1 MNKVFMS
8 KWSHAL
14 GAWIACSE
22 ITHRAGKIGAIV
34 TLAAVAVPVHA
45 LDCTPDANGSYLV
58 GNVSPSCNNVPATT
72 SPTTLAPAAGFYVL
86 TRSRLTEALTIGDT
100 DVTVAATGGFA
111 GIGNQYATGNAG
123 ASINA
128 SNVKF
133 NIRANGNVNGLGS
146 HSAVNLNAKNV
157 DLAINNAYTAGSNS
171 SGGVASYGI
180 LAGSTV
186 DSGEGSTYNGRYTTV
201 TLDNLKVNQTA
212 TGGKTNPILN
222 NGIRAIQGANQN
234 SGNGSAGQVI
244 INNQLDMTLTGNR
257 SIGIY
262 VSGNSSNLGDPL
274 QPGTNG
280 SLTPKVVLNGD
291 SNIAI
296 SKGTDSSTFVWDSHG
311 IKLGKVRYAG
321 EGSGI
326 LESHGALSIDTTKA
340 LQGGGIKMMRNSL
353 LNAGYDTSSSTIKT
367 NGYALE
373 IGGHDDGAR
382 SNGQFEQAA
391 SKGATATF
399 RNAVFTTNGT
409 SKDPL
414 ITGAVARNDL
424 IFVDQGQVD
433 TQLSFSGDQTNLTS
447 NPAGYILN
455 VSGNYQ
461 APNYAYYAYAY
472 DSTGADLGYKAFQ
485 GSSVTFNATD
495 AGSMTGLVT
504 KGSVKTAEGQ
514 VADTTKQP
522 TLNLNLQNGFTWN
535 LAERN
540 TGDTRTSTF
549 DVLSMANGAKLNAFN
564 NTGSAAAFV
573 MRGDVNSTTSTVSMQ
588 DGKPGDVLTIT
599 SALDGTRGNYAGSNG
614 MLNLDTVLAN
624 DSSMTDKL
632 TVTANT
638 SGSTVIDVLNAGGA
652 GAMTGA
658 GIKVVQ
664 VDGNSASTDFTLK
677 NGAVYA
683 QAPGAQK
690 FEYRLYQGLNG
701 GIPSWFT
708 NLASIDP
715 NDWYL
720 RSTCVDGST
729 TTGGSSS
736 GTDALGC
743 RTPDTILVQ
752 DSAVVGK
759 VEGAGG
765 ADTISILGSASVTG
779 DVLGGGSGIDM
790 SAAEDSGDTI
800 TINTTGSIGGNV
812 DGGLGDDVIS
822 VQAGTV
828 KGSVIGGEGND
839 TLTVTGTATVAGII
853 DGGNGNDTME
863 WSGSSSL
870 GGVQGGAGS
879 DTLTVSSTQY
889 NGSQMLDGGDDTSVA
904 DGQIDTLNLNGVTAT
919 TNGSTIIN
927 WEVIKLNQ
935 GTKLTLDGTLTTGSG
950 TDAAGNPMGLAI
962 DSSSTLATGS
972 TATVTGDV
980 ANAGTIDLHT
990 HNTNPVNS
998 LTINGNYTG
1007 NNGTVLMDTALGNDT
1022 SATDSIHVTGNTS
1035 GTTNLSIFNA
1045 GGTGAITTS
1054 GIQVIRVDGTSADGS
1069 FLLLHNTPVSI
1080 NGFDYYLYKGLP
1092 DGTSNN
1098 WYLRSICSNG
1108 SSTTGGSSTGTDAL
1122 GCAPNDTII
1131 VQDSASVNRI
1141 EGAGGA
1147 DTISVL
1153 GNASVVG
1160 DVLGGGQG
1168 KDNSAATDMG
1178 DTITINTTGS
1188 IGGNVDGGLG
1198 DDVISVQ
1205 AGTVKGSVI
1214 GGEGNDT
1221 LTVTGTA
1228 TVAGIIDGGN
1238 GNDTMEWSGSS
1249 SLGGVQGGAGS
1260 DTLTVSSTQY
1270 NGSQMLDGGDDTSV
1284 ADGQIDTLNL
1294 NGVTATTNGSTI
1306 INWEVIKLNQGTK
1319 LTLDGT
1325 LTTGSGTDA
1334 AGNPMGLAIDSSS
1347 TLATGSTA
1355 TVTGDVANAGTID
1368 LHTHNTN
1375 PVNSLTINGN
1385 YTGKSGSKLL
1395 VDSTWN
1401 NANSLTTD
1409 SLAINGS
1416 ASGSTTV
1423 SVPGGIFGDVT
1434 QAEQAKV
1441 SDKPVVTVSNPH
1453 AETVFTGSA
1462 PTSNAGEAQLLKVG
1476 NNYHWT
1482 LLAKARPTDP
1492 TPTIPIYDEPTSAY
1506 VQMPLVNKEMG
1517 FAQMGK
1523 LHERVGEQQTWA
1535 WDDCGTRCKQY
1546 QDFKDKDQKK
1556 YPVWG
1561 RINGEYLKM
1570 QGDNRFAFKSKTGFV
1585 QFGTDLDKTVNA
1597 QDESRRHNGVM
1608 LTYGWGSTDFFDKN
1622 RAQNGVVVNDKYTG
1636 KADTSMLSLGGYST
1650 WYAKNGTY
1658 LDLVGNLSWLHNKY
1672 RSRDGLSASQNG
1684 YGLGLS
1690 AEVGRPWRIGE
1701 SQWQIEPQA
1710 QLSYQ
1715 RIHLNSFNDG
1725 VRNVSGQS
1733 MDGLR
1738 GRIGARLAWNAQGD
1752 ELRTK
1757 SFYLTANLLHDF
1769 KGSNASAT
1777 MGRETVQE
1785 SYGRTWG
1792 EVGLGAQTALSKA
1805 TYLYGDVRYQRSLD
1819 GNKGA
1824 LGGAQRE
1831 GYHGRIGVRHT
1842 W

>member
-100 DVTVAATGGFA
+100 DVTVAATGGFT

-146 HSAVNLNAKNV
+146 HSAVNLTAKNV
-157 DLAINNAYTAGSNS
+157 DLAINNAYTGGNS

-180 LAGSTV
+180 LTGSTV

-296 SKGTDSSTFVWDSHG
+296 SKGSDSSTFVWDSHG

-461 APNYAYYAYAY
+461 APNYVYYAYAY

-564 NTGSAAAFV
+564 NTGSATFV

-1007 NNGTVLMDTALGNDT
+1007 
-1022 SATDSIHVTGNTS
+1022 
-1035 GTTNLSIFNA
+1035 
-1045 GGTGAITTS
+1045 
-1054 GIQVIRVDGTSADGS
+1054 
-1069 FLLLHNTPVSI
+1069 
-1080 NGFDYYLYKGLP
+1080 
-1092 DGTSNN
+1092 
-1098 WYLRSICSNG
+1098 
-1108 SSTTGGSSTGTDAL
+1108 
-1122 GCAPNDTII
+1122 
-1131 VQDSASVNRI
+1131 
-1141 EGAGGA
+1141 
-1147 DTISVL
+1147 
-1153 GNASVVG
+1153 
-1160 DVLGGGQG
+1160 
-1168 KDNSAATDMG
+1168 
-1178 DTITINTTGS
+1178 
-1188 IGGNVDGGLG
+1188 
-1198 DDVISVQ
+1198 
-1205 AGTVKGSVI
+1205 
-1214 GGEGNDT
+1214 
-1221 LTVTGTA
+1221 
-1228 TVAGIIDGGN
+1228 
-1238 GNDTMEWSGSS
+1238 
-1249 SLGGVQGGAGS
+1249 
-1260 DTLTVSSTQY
+1260 
-1270 NGSQMLDGGDDTSV
+1270 
-1284 ADGQIDTLNL
+1284 
-1294 NGVTATTNGSTI
+1294 
-1306 INWEVIKLNQGTK
+1306 
-1319 LTLDGT
+1319 
-1325 LTTGSGTDA
+1325 
-1334 AGNPMGLAIDSSS
+1334 
-1347 TLATGSTA
+1347 
-1355 TVTGDVANAGTID
+1355 
-1368 LHTHNTN
+1368 
-1375 PVNSLTINGN
+1375 
-1385 YTGKSGSKLL
+1385 KSGSKLL

-1492 TPTIPIYDEPTSAY
+1492 TPTIPIYDEPVPAY
-1506 VQMPLVNKEMG
+1506 VQTPLVNKEMG

-1523 LHERVGEQQTWA
+1523 LHERVSEQQTWA
-1535 WDDCGTRCKQY
+1535 WDDCGTRCEQY
-1546 QDFKDKDQKK
+1546 QQFKDKDQKK

-1561 RINGEYLKM
+1561 RLNGEYLKL
-1570 QGDNRFAFKSKTGFV
+1570 QGDNRFALRSKSGFV
-1585 QFGTDLDKTVNA
+1585 QFGVDIDNQVNL
-1597 QDESRRHNGVM
+1597 QDGSRRHNGAM
-1608 LTYGWGSTDFFDKN
+1608 LTYGWGSTDYFD
-1622 RAQNGVVVNDKYTG
+1622 RDRVQNGVVVSDKYTG
-1636 KADTSMLSLGGYST
+1636 KAETDMLSLGGYST
-1650 WYAKNGTY
+1650 WYARNGTY

-1672 RSRDGLSASQNG
+1672 RSRDGIKASQNG

-1725 VRNVSGQS
+1725 VRNVGGQS

>member
-133 NIRANGNVNGLGS
+133 NIQANGNVNGLGS
-146 HSAVNLNAKNV
+146 HSAVNLTAKNV
-157 DLAINNAYTAGSNS
+157 DLAINNAYTGGNS

-180 LAGSTV
+180 LTGSTV

-353 LNAGYDTSSSTIKT
+353 LNAGYDTSSTTIKT

-564 NTGSAAAFV
+564 NTGSAAFV

-720 RSTCVDGST
+720 RSPCVDGST

-839 TLTVTGTATVAGII
+839 TLTVTGTATVAGI
-853 DGGNGNDTME
+853 M
-863 WSGSSSL
+863 
-870 GGVQGGAGS
+870 
-879 DTLTVSSTQY
+879 
-889 NGSQMLDGGDDTSVA
+889 
-904 DGQIDTLNLNGVTAT
+904 
-919 TNGSTIIN
+919 
-927 WEVIKLNQ
+927 
-935 GTKLTLDGTLTTGSG
+935 
-950 TDAAGNPMGLAI
+950 
-962 DSSSTLATGS
+962 
-972 TATVTGDV
+972 
-980 ANAGTIDLHT
+980 
-990 HNTNPVNS
+990 
-998 LTINGNYTG
+998 
-1007 NNGTVLMDTALGNDT
+1007 
-1022 SATDSIHVTGNTS
+1022 
-1035 GTTNLSIFNA
+1035 
-1045 GGTGAITTS
+1045 
-1054 GIQVIRVDGTSADGS
+1054 
-1069 FLLLHNTPVSI
+1069 
-1080 NGFDYYLYKGLP
+1080 
-1092 DGTSNN
+1092 
-1098 WYLRSICSNG
+1098 
-1108 SSTTGGSSTGTDAL
+1108 
-1122 GCAPNDTII
+1122 
-1131 VQDSASVNRI
+1131 
-1141 EGAGGA
+1141 
-1147 DTISVL
+1147 
-1153 GNASVVG
+1153 
-1160 DVLGGGQG
+1160 
-1168 KDNSAATDMG
+1168 
-1178 DTITINTTGS
+1178 
-1188 IGGNVDGGLG
+1188 
-1198 DDVISVQ
+1198 
-1205 AGTVKGSVI
+1205 
-1214 GGEGNDT
+1214 
-1221 LTVTGTA
+1221 
-1228 TVAGIIDGGN
+1228 DGGN

>member
-1 MNKVFMS
+1 MNKIFMS

-100 DVTVAATGGFA
+100 DVTVAATGGFT

-146 HSAVNLNAKNV
+146 HSAVNLTAKNV

-180 LAGSTV
+180 LTGSTV

-222 NGIRAIQGANQN
+222 NGIRAIQGAYQN

-353 LNAGYDTSSSTIKT
+353 LNAGYDTSSTTIKT

-391 SKGATATF
+391 SKGAAATF

-564 NTGSAAAFV
+564 NTGSAAFV

-632 TVTANT
+632 TVTGNT

-839 TLTVTGTATVAGII
+839 TLTVTGTATVAGI
-853 DGGNGNDTME
+853 M
-863 WSGSSSL
+863 
-870 GGVQGGAGS
+870 
-879 DTLTVSSTQY
+879 
-889 NGSQMLDGGDDTSVA
+889 
-904 DGQIDTLNLNGVTAT
+904 
-919 TNGSTIIN
+919 
-927 WEVIKLNQ
+927 
-935 GTKLTLDGTLTTGSG
+935 
-950 TDAAGNPMGLAI
+950 
-962 DSSSTLATGS
+962 
-972 TATVTGDV
+972 
-980 ANAGTIDLHT
+980 
-990 HNTNPVNS
+990 
-998 LTINGNYTG
+998 
-1007 NNGTVLMDTALGNDT
+1007 
-1022 SATDSIHVTGNTS
+1022 
-1035 GTTNLSIFNA
+1035 
-1045 GGTGAITTS
+1045 
-1054 GIQVIRVDGTSADGS
+1054 
-1069 FLLLHNTPVSI
+1069 
-1080 NGFDYYLYKGLP
+1080 
-1092 DGTSNN
+1092 
-1098 WYLRSICSNG
+1098 
-1108 SSTTGGSSTGTDAL
+1108 
-1122 GCAPNDTII
+1122 
-1131 VQDSASVNRI
+1131 
-1141 EGAGGA
+1141 
-1147 DTISVL
+1147 
-1153 GNASVVG
+1153 
-1160 DVLGGGQG
+1160 
-1168 KDNSAATDMG
+1168 
-1178 DTITINTTGS
+1178 
-1188 IGGNVDGGLG
+1188 
-1198 DDVISVQ
+1198 
-1205 AGTVKGSVI
+1205 
-1214 GGEGNDT
+1214 
-1221 LTVTGTA
+1221 
-1228 TVAGIIDGGN
+1228 DGGN

-1476 NNYHWT
+1476 NNYHWM

>member
-180 LAGSTV
+180 LTGSTI

-296 SKGTDSSTFVWDSHG
+296 SKGSDSSTFVWDSHG

-461 APNYAYYAYAY
+461 APNYVYYAYAY

-564 NTGSAAAFV
+564 NTGSATFV

-1007 NNGTVLMDTALGNDT
+1007 
-1022 SATDSIHVTGNTS
+1022 
-1035 GTTNLSIFNA
+1035 
-1045 GGTGAITTS
+1045 
-1054 GIQVIRVDGTSADGS
+1054 
-1069 FLLLHNTPVSI
+1069 
-1080 NGFDYYLYKGLP
+1080 
-1092 DGTSNN
+1092 
-1098 WYLRSICSNG
+1098 
-1108 SSTTGGSSTGTDAL
+1108 
-1122 GCAPNDTII
+1122 
-1131 VQDSASVNRI
+1131 
-1141 EGAGGA
+1141 
-1147 DTISVL
+1147 
-1153 GNASVVG
+1153 
-1160 DVLGGGQG
+1160 
-1168 KDNSAATDMG
+1168 
-1178 DTITINTTGS
+1178 
-1188 IGGNVDGGLG
+1188 
-1198 DDVISVQ
+1198 
-1205 AGTVKGSVI
+1205 
-1214 GGEGNDT
+1214 
-1221 LTVTGTA
+1221 
-1228 TVAGIIDGGN
+1228 
-1238 GNDTMEWSGSS
+1238 
-1249 SLGGVQGGAGS
+1249 
-1260 DTLTVSSTQY
+1260 
-1270 NGSQMLDGGDDTSV
+1270 
-1284 ADGQIDTLNL
+1284 
-1294 NGVTATTNGSTI
+1294 
-1306 INWEVIKLNQGTK
+1306 
-1319 LTLDGT
+1319 
-1325 LTTGSGTDA
+1325 
-1334 AGNPMGLAIDSSS
+1334 
-1347 TLATGSTA
+1347 
-1355 TVTGDVANAGTID
+1355 
-1368 LHTHNTN
+1368 
-1375 PVNSLTINGN
+1375 
-1385 YTGKSGSKLL
+1385 KSGSKLL

-1492 TPTIPIYDEPTSAY
+1492 TPTIPIYDEPVPAY
-1506 VQMPLVNKEMG
+1506 VQTPLVNKEMG

-1523 LHERVGEQQTWA
+1523 LHERVSEQQTWA
-1535 WDDCGTRCKQY
+1535 WDDCGTRCEQY
-1546 QDFKDKDQKK
+1546 QQFKDKDQKK

-1561 RINGEYLKM
+1561 RLNGEYLKL
-1570 QGDNRFAFKSKTGFV
+1570 QGDNRFALRSKSGFV
-1585 QFGTDLDKTVNA
+1585 QFGVDIDNQVNL
-1597 QDESRRHNGVM
+1597 QDGSRRHNGAM
-1608 LTYGWGSTDFFDKN
+1608 LTYGWGSTDYFD
-1622 RAQNGVVVNDKYTG
+1622 RDRVQNGVVVSDKYTG
-1636 KADTSMLSLGGYST
+1636 KAETDMLSLGGYST
-1650 WYAKNGTY
+1650 WYARNGTY

-1672 RSRDGLSASQNG
+1672 RSRDGIKASQNG

-1725 VRNVSGQS
+1725 VRNVGGQS

>member
-1 MNKVFMS
+1 MNKIFMS

-133 NIRANGNVNGLGS
+133 NIQANGNVNGLGS
-146 HSAVNLNAKNV
+146 HSAVNLTAKNV
-157 DLAINNAYTAGSNS
+157 DLAINNAYTGGNS

-180 LAGSTV
+180 LTGSTV

-353 LNAGYDTSSSTIKT
+353 LNAGYDTSSTTIKT

-472 DSTGADLGYKAFQ
+472 DSTGTDLGYKAFQ

-504 KGSVKTAEGQ
+504 KGSVKTAEKQ

-564 NTGSAAAFV
+564 NTGSAAFV

-839 TLTVTGTATVAGII
+839 TLTVTGTATVAGI
-853 DGGNGNDTME
+853 M
-863 WSGSSSL
+863 
-870 GGVQGGAGS
+870 
-879 DTLTVSSTQY
+879 
-889 NGSQMLDGGDDTSVA
+889 
-904 DGQIDTLNLNGVTAT
+904 
-919 TNGSTIIN
+919 
-927 WEVIKLNQ
+927 
-935 GTKLTLDGTLTTGSG
+935 
-950 TDAAGNPMGLAI
+950 
-962 DSSSTLATGS
+962 
-972 TATVTGDV
+972 
-980 ANAGTIDLHT
+980 
-990 HNTNPVNS
+990 
-998 LTINGNYTG
+998 
-1007 NNGTVLMDTALGNDT
+1007 
-1022 SATDSIHVTGNTS
+1022 
-1035 GTTNLSIFNA
+1035 
-1045 GGTGAITTS
+1045 
-1054 GIQVIRVDGTSADGS
+1054 
-1069 FLLLHNTPVSI
+1069 
-1080 NGFDYYLYKGLP
+1080 
-1092 DGTSNN
+1092 
-1098 WYLRSICSNG
+1098 
-1108 SSTTGGSSTGTDAL
+1108 
-1122 GCAPNDTII
+1122 
-1131 VQDSASVNRI
+1131 
-1141 EGAGGA
+1141 
-1147 DTISVL
+1147 
-1153 GNASVVG
+1153 
-1160 DVLGGGQG
+1160 
-1168 KDNSAATDMG
+1168 
-1178 DTITINTTGS
+1178 
-1188 IGGNVDGGLG
+1188 
-1198 DDVISVQ
+1198 
-1205 AGTVKGSVI
+1205 
-1214 GGEGNDT
+1214 
-1221 LTVTGTA
+1221 
-1228 TVAGIIDGGN
+1228 DGGN

-1476 NNYHWT
+1476 NNYHWM

>member
-1 MNKVFMS
+1 
-8 KWSHAL
+8 
-14 GAWIACSE
+14 
-22 ITHRAGKIGAIV
+22 
-34 TLAAVAVPVHA
+34 
-45 LDCTPDANGSYLV
+45 
-58 GNVSPSCNNVPATT
+58 
-72 SPTTLAPAAGFYVL
+72 
-86 TRSRLTEALTIGDT
+86 LTEALTIGDT

-133 NIRANGNVNGLGS
+133 NIQANGNVNGLGS
-146 HSAVNLNAKNV
+146 HSAVNLTAKNV
-157 DLAINNAYTAGSNS
+157 DLAINNAYTGGNS

-180 LAGSTV
+180 LTGSTV

-353 LNAGYDTSSSTIKT
+353 LNAGYDTSSTTIKT

-414 ITGAVARNDL
+414 ITDAVARNDL

-564 NTGSAAAFV
+564 NTGSATFV

-1007 NNGTVLMDTALGNDT
+1007 
-1022 SATDSIHVTGNTS
+1022 
-1035 GTTNLSIFNA
+1035 
-1045 GGTGAITTS
+1045 
-1054 GIQVIRVDGTSADGS
+1054 
-1069 FLLLHNTPVSI
+1069 
-1080 NGFDYYLYKGLP
+1080 
-1092 DGTSNN
+1092 
-1098 WYLRSICSNG
+1098 
-1108 SSTTGGSSTGTDAL
+1108 
-1122 GCAPNDTII
+1122 
-1131 VQDSASVNRI
+1131 
-1141 EGAGGA
+1141 
-1147 DTISVL
+1147 
-1153 GNASVVG
+1153 
-1160 DVLGGGQG
+1160 
-1168 KDNSAATDMG
+1168 
-1178 DTITINTTGS
+1178 
-1188 IGGNVDGGLG
+1188 
-1198 DDVISVQ
+1198 
-1205 AGTVKGSVI
+1205 
-1214 GGEGNDT
+1214 
-1221 LTVTGTA
+1221 
-1228 TVAGIIDGGN
+1228 
-1238 GNDTMEWSGSS
+1238 
-1249 SLGGVQGGAGS
+1249 
-1260 DTLTVSSTQY
+1260 
-1270 NGSQMLDGGDDTSV
+1270 
-1284 ADGQIDTLNL
+1284 
-1294 NGVTATTNGSTI
+1294 
-1306 INWEVIKLNQGTK
+1306 
-1319 LTLDGT
+1319 
-1325 LTTGSGTDA
+1325 
-1334 AGNPMGLAIDSSS
+1334 
-1347 TLATGSTA
+1347 
-1355 TVTGDVANAGTID
+1355 
-1368 LHTHNTN
+1368 
-1375 PVNSLTINGN
+1375 
-1385 YTGKSGSKLL
+1385 KSGSKLL

-1492 TPTIPIYDEPTSAY
+1492 TPTIPIYDEPVPAY
-1506 VQMPLVNKEMG
+1506 VQTPLVNKEMG

-1523 LHERVGEQQTWA
+1523 LHERVSEQQTWA
-1535 WDDCGTRCKQY
+1535 WDDCGTRCEQY
-1546 QDFKDKDQKK
+1546 QQFKDKDQKK

-1561 RINGEYLKM
+1561 RLNGEYLKL
-1570 QGDNRFAFKSKTGFV
+1570 QGDNRFALRSKSGFV
-1585 QFGTDLDKTVNA
+1585 QFGVDIDNQVNL
-1597 QDESRRHNGVM
+1597 QDGSRRHNGAM
-1608 LTYGWGSTDFFDKN
+1608 LTYGWGSTDYFD
-1622 RAQNGVVVNDKYTG
+1622 RDRVQNGVVVSDKYTG
-1636 KADTSMLSLGGYST
+1636 KAETDMLSLGGYST
-1650 WYAKNGTY
+1650 WYARNGTY

-1672 RSRDGLSASQNG
+1672 RSRDGIKASQNG

-1725 VRNVSGQS
+1725 VRNVGGQS

>member
-100 DVTVAATGGFA
+100 DVTVAATGGFT

-133 NIRANGNVNGLGS
+133 NIQANGNVNGLGS
-146 HSAVNLNAKNV
+146 HSAVNLTAKNV
-157 DLAINNAYTAGSNS
+157 DLAINNAYTGGNS

-180 LAGSTV
+180 LTGSTV

-353 LNAGYDTSSSTIKT
+353 LNAGYDTSSTTIKT

-564 NTGSAAAFV
+564 NTGSAAFV

-839 TLTVTGTATVAGII
+839 TLTVTGTATVAGI
-853 DGGNGNDTME
+853 M
-863 WSGSSSL
+863 
-870 GGVQGGAGS
+870 
-879 DTLTVSSTQY
+879 
-889 NGSQMLDGGDDTSVA
+889 
-904 DGQIDTLNLNGVTAT
+904 
-919 TNGSTIIN
+919 
-927 WEVIKLNQ
+927 
-935 GTKLTLDGTLTTGSG
+935 
-950 TDAAGNPMGLAI
+950 
-962 DSSSTLATGS
+962 
-972 TATVTGDV
+972 
-980 ANAGTIDLHT
+980 
-990 HNTNPVNS
+990 
-998 LTINGNYTG
+998 
-1007 NNGTVLMDTALGNDT
+1007 
-1022 SATDSIHVTGNTS
+1022 
-1035 GTTNLSIFNA
+1035 
-1045 GGTGAITTS
+1045 
-1054 GIQVIRVDGTSADGS
+1054 
-1069 FLLLHNTPVSI
+1069 
-1080 NGFDYYLYKGLP
+1080 
-1092 DGTSNN
+1092 
-1098 WYLRSICSNG
+1098 
-1108 SSTTGGSSTGTDAL
+1108 
-1122 GCAPNDTII
+1122 
-1131 VQDSASVNRI
+1131 
-1141 EGAGGA
+1141 
-1147 DTISVL
+1147 
-1153 GNASVVG
+1153 
-1160 DVLGGGQG
+1160 
-1168 KDNSAATDMG
+1168 
-1178 DTITINTTGS
+1178 
-1188 IGGNVDGGLG
+1188 
-1198 DDVISVQ
+1198 
-1205 AGTVKGSVI
+1205 
-1214 GGEGNDT
+1214 
-1221 LTVTGTA
+1221 
-1228 TVAGIIDGGN
+1228 DGGN

-1476 NNYHWT
+1476 NNYHWM

>member
-86 TRSRLTEALTIGDT
+86 TRSRLHEALTIGDT

-146 HSAVNLNAKNV
+146 HSAVNLTAKNV
-157 DLAINNAYTAGSNS
+157 DLAINNAYTGGNS

-180 LAGSTV
+180 LTGSTV

-296 SKGTDSSTFVWDSHG
+296 SKGSDSSTFVWDSHG

-353 LNAGYDTSSSTIKT
+353 LNAGYDTSSTTIKT

-472 DSTGADLGYKAFQ
+472 DSTTGADLGYKAFQ

-514 VADTTKQP
+514 VADTTKQS

-564 NTGSAAAFV
+564 NTGSAAFV

-839 TLTVTGTATVAGII
+839 TLTVTGTATVAGI
-853 DGGNGNDTME
+853 M
-863 WSGSSSL
+863 
-870 GGVQGGAGS
+870 
-879 DTLTVSSTQY
+879 
-889 NGSQMLDGGDDTSVA
+889 
-904 DGQIDTLNLNGVTAT
+904 
-919 TNGSTIIN
+919 
-927 WEVIKLNQ
+927 
-935 GTKLTLDGTLTTGSG
+935 
-950 TDAAGNPMGLAI
+950 
-962 DSSSTLATGS
+962 
-972 TATVTGDV
+972 
-980 ANAGTIDLHT
+980 
-990 HNTNPVNS
+990 
-998 LTINGNYTG
+998 
-1007 NNGTVLMDTALGNDT
+1007 
-1022 SATDSIHVTGNTS
+1022 
-1035 GTTNLSIFNA
+1035 
-1045 GGTGAITTS
+1045 
-1054 GIQVIRVDGTSADGS
+1054 
-1069 FLLLHNTPVSI
+1069 
-1080 NGFDYYLYKGLP
+1080 
-1092 DGTSNN
+1092 
-1098 WYLRSICSNG
+1098 
-1108 SSTTGGSSTGTDAL
+1108 
-1122 GCAPNDTII
+1122 
-1131 VQDSASVNRI
+1131 
-1141 EGAGGA
+1141 
-1147 DTISVL
+1147 
-1153 GNASVVG
+1153 
-1160 DVLGGGQG
+1160 
-1168 KDNSAATDMG
+1168 
-1178 DTITINTTGS
+1178 
-1188 IGGNVDGGLG
+1188 
-1198 DDVISVQ
+1198 
-1205 AGTVKGSVI
+1205 
-1214 GGEGNDT
+1214 
-1221 LTVTGTA
+1221 
-1228 TVAGIIDGGN
+1228 DGGN

>member
-86 TRSRLTEALTIGDT
+86 TRSKLTEALTIGDT

-296 SKGTDSSTFVWDSHG
+296 SKGSDSSAFVWDSHG

-564 NTGSAAAFV
+564 NTGSAAFV

-839 TLTVTGTATVAGII
+839 TLTVTGTATVAGI
-853 DGGNGNDTME
+853 M
-863 WSGSSSL
+863 
-870 GGVQGGAGS
+870 
-879 DTLTVSSTQY
+879 
-889 NGSQMLDGGDDTSVA
+889 
-904 DGQIDTLNLNGVTAT
+904 
-919 TNGSTIIN
+919 
-927 WEVIKLNQ
+927 
-935 GTKLTLDGTLTTGSG
+935 
-950 TDAAGNPMGLAI
+950 
-962 DSSSTLATGS
+962 
-972 TATVTGDV
+972 
-980 ANAGTIDLHT
+980 
-990 HNTNPVNS
+990 
-998 LTINGNYTG
+998 
-1007 NNGTVLMDTALGNDT
+1007 
-1022 SATDSIHVTGNTS
+1022 
-1035 GTTNLSIFNA
+1035 
-1045 GGTGAITTS
+1045 
-1054 GIQVIRVDGTSADGS
+1054 
-1069 FLLLHNTPVSI
+1069 
-1080 NGFDYYLYKGLP
+1080 
-1092 DGTSNN
+1092 
-1098 WYLRSICSNG
+1098 
-1108 SSTTGGSSTGTDAL
+1108 
-1122 GCAPNDTII
+1122 
-1131 VQDSASVNRI
+1131 
-1141 EGAGGA
+1141 
-1147 DTISVL
+1147 
-1153 GNASVVG
+1153 
-1160 DVLGGGQG
+1160 
-1168 KDNSAATDMG
+1168 
-1178 DTITINTTGS
+1178 
-1188 IGGNVDGGLG
+1188 
-1198 DDVISVQ
+1198 
-1205 AGTVKGSVI
+1205 
-1214 GGEGNDT
+1214 
-1221 LTVTGTA
+1221 
-1228 TVAGIIDGGN
+1228 DGGN

-1492 TPTIPIYDEPTSAY
+1492 TPTIPIYDEPVPAY
-1506 VQMPLVNKEMG
+1506 VQTPLVNKEMG

-1523 LHERVGEQQTWA
+1523 LHERVSEQQTWA
-1535 WDDCGTRCKQY
+1535 WDDCGTRCEQY
-1546 QDFKDKDQKK
+1546 QQFKDKDQKK

-1561 RINGEYLKM
+1561 RLNGEYLKL
-1570 QGDNRFAFKSKTGFV
+1570 QGDNRFALRSKSGFV
-1585 QFGTDLDKTVNA
+1585 QFGVDIDNQVNL
-1597 QDESRRHNGVM
+1597 QDGSRRHNGAM
-1608 LTYGWGSTDFFDKN
+1608 LTYGWGSTDYFDRD
-1622 RAQNGVVVNDKYTG
+1622 RAQNGVVVSDKYTG
-1636 KADTSMLSLGGYST
+1636 KAETDMLSLGGYST
-1650 WYAKNGTY
+1650 WYARNGTY

-1672 RSRDGLSASQNG
+1672 RSRDGIKASQNG

-1805 TYLYGDVRYQRSLD
+1805 TYLYGDVRYERSLD

>member
-100 DVTVAATGGFA
+100 DVTVAATGGFT

-180 LAGSTV
+180 LTGSTV

-353 LNAGYDTSSSTIKT
+353 LNAGYDTSSTTIKT

-564 NTGSAAAFV
+564 NTGSAAFV

-839 TLTVTGTATVAGII
+839 TLTVTGTATVAGI
-853 DGGNGNDTME
+853 M
-863 WSGSSSL
+863 
-870 GGVQGGAGS
+870 
-879 DTLTVSSTQY
+879 
-889 NGSQMLDGGDDTSVA
+889 
-904 DGQIDTLNLNGVTAT
+904 
-919 TNGSTIIN
+919 
-927 WEVIKLNQ
+927 
-935 GTKLTLDGTLTTGSG
+935 
-950 TDAAGNPMGLAI
+950 
-962 DSSSTLATGS
+962 
-972 TATVTGDV
+972 
-980 ANAGTIDLHT
+980 
-990 HNTNPVNS
+990 
-998 LTINGNYTG
+998 
-1007 NNGTVLMDTALGNDT
+1007 
-1022 SATDSIHVTGNTS
+1022 
-1035 GTTNLSIFNA
+1035 
-1045 GGTGAITTS
+1045 
-1054 GIQVIRVDGTSADGS
+1054 
-1069 FLLLHNTPVSI
+1069 
-1080 NGFDYYLYKGLP
+1080 
-1092 DGTSNN
+1092 
-1098 WYLRSICSNG
+1098 
-1108 SSTTGGSSTGTDAL
+1108 
-1122 GCAPNDTII
+1122 
-1131 VQDSASVNRI
+1131 
-1141 EGAGGA
+1141 
-1147 DTISVL
+1147 
-1153 GNASVVG
+1153 
-1160 DVLGGGQG
+1160 
-1168 KDNSAATDMG
+1168 
-1178 DTITINTTGS
+1178 
-1188 IGGNVDGGLG
+1188 
-1198 DDVISVQ
+1198 
-1205 AGTVKGSVI
+1205 
-1214 GGEGNDT
+1214 
-1221 LTVTGTA
+1221 
-1228 TVAGIIDGGN
+1228 DGGN

-1476 NNYHWT
+1476 NNYHWM

>member
-100 DVTVAATGGFA
+100 DVTVAATGGFT

-296 SKGTDSSTFVWDSHG
+296 SKGSDSSAFVWDSHG

-564 NTGSAAAFV
+564 NTGSATFV

-839 TLTVTGTATVAGII
+839 TLTVTGTATVAGI
-853 DGGNGNDTME
+853 M
-863 WSGSSSL
+863 
-870 GGVQGGAGS
+870 
-879 DTLTVSSTQY
+879 
-889 NGSQMLDGGDDTSVA
+889 
-904 DGQIDTLNLNGVTAT
+904 
-919 TNGSTIIN
+919 
-927 WEVIKLNQ
+927 
-935 GTKLTLDGTLTTGSG
+935 
-950 TDAAGNPMGLAI
+950 
-962 DSSSTLATGS
+962 
-972 TATVTGDV
+972 
-980 ANAGTIDLHT
+980 
-990 HNTNPVNS
+990 
-998 LTINGNYTG
+998 
-1007 NNGTVLMDTALGNDT
+1007 
-1022 SATDSIHVTGNTS
+1022 
-1035 GTTNLSIFNA
+1035 
-1045 GGTGAITTS
+1045 
-1054 GIQVIRVDGTSADGS
+1054 
-1069 FLLLHNTPVSI
+1069 
-1080 NGFDYYLYKGLP
+1080 
-1092 DGTSNN
+1092 
-1098 WYLRSICSNG
+1098 
-1108 SSTTGGSSTGTDAL
+1108 
-1122 GCAPNDTII
+1122 
-1131 VQDSASVNRI
+1131 
-1141 EGAGGA
+1141 
-1147 DTISVL
+1147 
-1153 GNASVVG
+1153 
-1160 DVLGGGQG
+1160 
-1168 KDNSAATDMG
+1168 
-1178 DTITINTTGS
+1178 
-1188 IGGNVDGGLG
+1188 
-1198 DDVISVQ
+1198 
-1205 AGTVKGSVI
+1205 
-1214 GGEGNDT
+1214 
-1221 LTVTGTA
+1221 
-1228 TVAGIIDGGN
+1228 DGGN

-1492 TPTIPIYDEPTSAY
+1492 TPTIPIYDEPVPAY
-1506 VQMPLVNKEMG
+1506 VQTPLVNKEMG

-1523 LHERVGEQQTWA
+1523 LHERVSEQQTWA
-1535 WDDCGTRCKQY
+1535 WDDCGTRCEQY
-1546 QDFKDKDQKK
+1546 QQFKDKDQKK

-1561 RINGEYLKM
+1561 RLNGEYLKL
-1570 QGDNRFAFKSKTGFV
+1570 QGDNRFALRSKSGFV
-1585 QFGTDLDKTVNA
+1585 QFGVDIDNQVNL
-1597 QDESRRHNGVM
+1597 QDGSRRHNGAM
-1608 LTYGWGSTDFFDKN
+1608 LTYGWGSTDYFDRD
-1622 RAQNGVVVNDKYTG
+1622 RAQNGVVVSDKYTG
-1636 KADTSMLSLGGYST
+1636 KAETDMLSLGGYST
-1650 WYAKNGTY
+1650 WYARNGTY

-1672 RSRDGLSASQNG
+1672 RSRDGIKASQNG

-1805 TYLYGDVRYQRSLD
+1805 TYLYGDVRYERSLD

>member
-86 TRSRLTEALTIGDT
+86 TRSKLTEALTIGDT

-296 SKGTDSSTFVWDSHG
+296 SKGSDTSSAVWDSHG

-433 TQLSFSGDQTNLTS
+433 TRLSFSGDQTNLTS

-564 NTGSAAAFV
+564 NTGSATFV

-638 SGSTVIDVLNAGGA
+638 SGSTVINVLNAGGA

-1007 NNGTVLMDTALGNDT
+1007 
-1022 SATDSIHVTGNTS
+1022 
-1035 GTTNLSIFNA
+1035 
-1045 GGTGAITTS
+1045 
-1054 GIQVIRVDGTSADGS
+1054 
-1069 FLLLHNTPVSI
+1069 
-1080 NGFDYYLYKGLP
+1080 
-1092 DGTSNN
+1092 
-1098 WYLRSICSNG
+1098 
-1108 SSTTGGSSTGTDAL
+1108 
-1122 GCAPNDTII
+1122 
-1131 VQDSASVNRI
+1131 
-1141 EGAGGA
+1141 
-1147 DTISVL
+1147 
-1153 GNASVVG
+1153 
-1160 DVLGGGQG
+1160 
-1168 KDNSAATDMG
+1168 
-1178 DTITINTTGS
+1178 
-1188 IGGNVDGGLG
+1188 
-1198 DDVISVQ
+1198 
-1205 AGTVKGSVI
+1205 
-1214 GGEGNDT
+1214 
-1221 LTVTGTA
+1221 
-1228 TVAGIIDGGN
+1228 
-1238 GNDTMEWSGSS
+1238 
-1249 SLGGVQGGAGS
+1249 
-1260 DTLTVSSTQY
+1260 
-1270 NGSQMLDGGDDTSV
+1270 
-1284 ADGQIDTLNL
+1284 
-1294 NGVTATTNGSTI
+1294 
-1306 INWEVIKLNQGTK
+1306 
-1319 LTLDGT
+1319 
-1325 LTTGSGTDA
+1325 
-1334 AGNPMGLAIDSSS
+1334 
-1347 TLATGSTA
+1347 
-1355 TVTGDVANAGTID
+1355 
-1368 LHTHNTN
+1368 
-1375 PVNSLTINGN
+1375 
-1385 YTGKSGSKLL
+1385 KSGSKLL

-1492 TPTIPIYDEPTSAY
+1492 TPTIPIYDEPVPAY
-1506 VQMPLVNKEMG
+1506 VQTPLVNKEMG

-1523 LHERVGEQQTWA
+1523 LHERVSEQQTWA
-1535 WDDCGTRCKQY
+1535 WDDCGTRCEQY
-1546 QDFKDKDQKK
+1546 QQFKDKDQKK

-1561 RINGEYLKM
+1561 RLNGEYLKL

-1608 LTYGWGSTDFFDKN
+1608 LTYGWGSTDFFGKN

-1636 KADTSMLSLGGYST
+1636 KVDTSMLSLGGYST
-1650 WYAKNGTY
+1650 WHAKNGTY
-1658 LDLVGNLSWLHNKY
+1658 LDLVGNVSWLHNKY

-1725 VRNVSGQS
+1725 VRNVGGQS

-1757 SFYLTANLLHDF
+1757 SFYLAANLLHDF

>member
-133 NIRANGNVNGLGS
+133 NIQANGNVNGLGS
-146 HSAVNLNAKNV
+146 HSAVNLTAKKV
-157 DLAINNAYTAGSNS
+157 DLAINNAYTGGNS

-180 LAGSTV
+180 LTGSTV

-353 LNAGYDTSSSTIKT
+353 LNAGYDTSSTTIKT

-564 NTGSAAAFV
+564 NTGSAAFV

-839 TLTVTGTATVAGII
+839 TLTVTGTATVAGI
-853 DGGNGNDTME
+853 M
-863 WSGSSSL
+863 
-870 GGVQGGAGS
+870 
-879 DTLTVSSTQY
+879 
-889 NGSQMLDGGDDTSVA
+889 
-904 DGQIDTLNLNGVTAT
+904 
-919 TNGSTIIN
+919 
-927 WEVIKLNQ
+927 
-935 GTKLTLDGTLTTGSG
+935 
-950 TDAAGNPMGLAI
+950 
-962 DSSSTLATGS
+962 
-972 TATVTGDV
+972 
-980 ANAGTIDLHT
+980 
-990 HNTNPVNS
+990 
-998 LTINGNYTG
+998 
-1007 NNGTVLMDTALGNDT
+1007 
-1022 SATDSIHVTGNTS
+1022 
-1035 GTTNLSIFNA
+1035 
-1045 GGTGAITTS
+1045 
-1054 GIQVIRVDGTSADGS
+1054 
-1069 FLLLHNTPVSI
+1069 
-1080 NGFDYYLYKGLP
+1080 
-1092 DGTSNN
+1092 
-1098 WYLRSICSNG
+1098 
-1108 SSTTGGSSTGTDAL
+1108 
-1122 GCAPNDTII
+1122 
-1131 VQDSASVNRI
+1131 
-1141 EGAGGA
+1141 
-1147 DTISVL
+1147 
-1153 GNASVVG
+1153 
-1160 DVLGGGQG
+1160 
-1168 KDNSAATDMG
+1168 
-1178 DTITINTTGS
+1178 
-1188 IGGNVDGGLG
+1188 
-1198 DDVISVQ
+1198 
-1205 AGTVKGSVI
+1205 
-1214 GGEGNDT
+1214 
-1221 LTVTGTA
+1221 
-1228 TVAGIIDGGN
+1228 DGGN

>member
-72 SPTTLAPAAGFYVL
+72 SPTTLEPAPGFYVL

-133 NIRANGNVNGLGS
+133 NIQANGNVNGLGS
-146 HSAVNLNAKNV
+146 HSAVNLTAKNV
-157 DLAINNAYTAGSNS
+157 DLAINNAYTGGNS

-180 LAGSTV
+180 LTGSTV

-353 LNAGYDTSSSTIKT
+353 LNAGYDTSSTTIKT

-504 KGSVKTAEGQ
+504 KGSVKTAEEQ

-564 NTGSAAAFV
+564 NTGSAAFV

-839 TLTVTGTATVAGII
+839 TLTVTGTATVAGI
-853 DGGNGNDTME
+853 M
-863 WSGSSSL
+863 
-870 GGVQGGAGS
+870 
-879 DTLTVSSTQY
+879 
-889 NGSQMLDGGDDTSVA
+889 
-904 DGQIDTLNLNGVTAT
+904 
-919 TNGSTIIN
+919 
-927 WEVIKLNQ
+927 
-935 GTKLTLDGTLTTGSG
+935 
-950 TDAAGNPMGLAI
+950 
-962 DSSSTLATGS
+962 
-972 TATVTGDV
+972 
-980 ANAGTIDLHT
+980 
-990 HNTNPVNS
+990 
-998 LTINGNYTG
+998 
-1007 NNGTVLMDTALGNDT
+1007 
-1022 SATDSIHVTGNTS
+1022 
-1035 GTTNLSIFNA
+1035 
-1045 GGTGAITTS
+1045 
-1054 GIQVIRVDGTSADGS
+1054 
-1069 FLLLHNTPVSI
+1069 
-1080 NGFDYYLYKGLP
+1080 
-1092 DGTSNN
+1092 
-1098 WYLRSICSNG
+1098 
-1108 SSTTGGSSTGTDAL
+1108 
-1122 GCAPNDTII
+1122 
-1131 VQDSASVNRI
+1131 
-1141 EGAGGA
+1141 
-1147 DTISVL
+1147 
-1153 GNASVVG
+1153 
-1160 DVLGGGQG
+1160 
-1168 KDNSAATDMG
+1168 
-1178 DTITINTTGS
+1178 
-1188 IGGNVDGGLG
+1188 
-1198 DDVISVQ
+1198 
-1205 AGTVKGSVI
+1205 
-1214 GGEGNDT
+1214 
-1221 LTVTGTA
+1221 
-1228 TVAGIIDGGN
+1228 DGGN

>member
-133 NIRANGNVNGLGS
+133 NIQANGNVNGLGS
-146 HSAVNLNAKNV
+146 HSAVNLTAKNV
-157 DLAINNAYTAGSNS
+157 DLAINNAYTGGNS

-180 LAGSTV
+180 LTGSTV

-353 LNAGYDTSSSTIKT
+353 LNAGYDTSSTTIKT

-564 NTGSAAAFV
+564 NTGSAAFV

-839 TLTVTGTATVAGII
+839 TLTVTGTATVAGI
-853 DGGNGNDTME
+853 M
-863 WSGSSSL
+863 
-870 GGVQGGAGS
+870 
-879 DTLTVSSTQY
+879 
-889 NGSQMLDGGDDTSVA
+889 
-904 DGQIDTLNLNGVTAT
+904 
-919 TNGSTIIN
+919 
-927 WEVIKLNQ
+927 
-935 GTKLTLDGTLTTGSG
+935 
-950 TDAAGNPMGLAI
+950 
-962 DSSSTLATGS
+962 
-972 TATVTGDV
+972 
-980 ANAGTIDLHT
+980 
-990 HNTNPVNS
+990 
-998 LTINGNYTG
+998 
-1007 NNGTVLMDTALGNDT
+1007 
-1022 SATDSIHVTGNTS
+1022 
-1035 GTTNLSIFNA
+1035 
-1045 GGTGAITTS
+1045 
-1054 GIQVIRVDGTSADGS
+1054 
-1069 FLLLHNTPVSI
+1069 
-1080 NGFDYYLYKGLP
+1080 
-1092 DGTSNN
+1092 
-1098 WYLRSICSNG
+1098 
-1108 SSTTGGSSTGTDAL
+1108 
-1122 GCAPNDTII
+1122 
-1131 VQDSASVNRI
+1131 
-1141 EGAGGA
+1141 
-1147 DTISVL
+1147 
-1153 GNASVVG
+1153 
-1160 DVLGGGQG
+1160 
-1168 KDNSAATDMG
+1168 
-1178 DTITINTTGS
+1178 
-1188 IGGNVDGGLG
+1188 
-1198 DDVISVQ
+1198 
-1205 AGTVKGSVI
+1205 
-1214 GGEGNDT
+1214 
-1221 LTVTGTA
+1221 
-1228 TVAGIIDGGN
+1228 DGGN

>member
-100 DVTVAATGGFA
+100 DVTVAATGGFT

-180 LAGSTV
+180 LTGSTI

-222 NGIRAIQGANQN
+222 NGIRAIQGAYQN

-296 SKGTDSSTFVWDSHG
+296 SKGSDSSTFVWDSHG

-461 APNYAYYAYAY
+461 APNYVYYAYAY

-564 NTGSAAAFV
+564 NTGSATFV

-904 DGQIDTLNLNGVTAT
+904 N
-919 TNGSTIIN
+919 
-927 WEVIKLNQ
+927 
-935 GTKLTLDGTLTTGSG
+935 
-950 TDAAGNPMGLAI
+950 
-962 DSSSTLATGS
+962 
-972 TATVTGDV
+972 
-980 ANAGTIDLHT
+980 
-990 HNTNPVNS
+990 
-998 LTINGNYTG
+998 
-1007 NNGTVLMDTALGNDT
+1007 
-1022 SATDSIHVTGNTS
+1022 
-1035 GTTNLSIFNA
+1035 
-1045 GGTGAITTS
+1045 
-1054 GIQVIRVDGTSADGS
+1054 
-1069 FLLLHNTPVSI
+1069 
-1080 NGFDYYLYKGLP
+1080 
-1092 DGTSNN
+1092 
-1098 WYLRSICSNG
+1098 
-1108 SSTTGGSSTGTDAL
+1108 
-1122 GCAPNDTII
+1122 
-1131 VQDSASVNRI
+1131 
-1141 EGAGGA
+1141 
-1147 DTISVL
+1147 
-1153 GNASVVG
+1153 
-1160 DVLGGGQG
+1160 
-1168 KDNSAATDMG
+1168 
-1178 DTITINTTGS
+1178 
-1188 IGGNVDGGLG
+1188 
-1198 DDVISVQ
+1198 
-1205 AGTVKGSVI
+1205 
-1214 GGEGNDT
+1214 
-1221 LTVTGTA
+1221 
-1228 TVAGIIDGGN
+1228 
-1238 GNDTMEWSGSS
+1238 
-1249 SLGGVQGGAGS
+1249 
-1260 DTLTVSSTQY
+1260 
-1270 NGSQMLDGGDDTSV
+1270 
-1284 ADGQIDTLNL
+1284 GQIDTLNL

-1492 TPTIPIYDEPTSAY
+1492 TPTIPIYDEPVPAY
-1506 VQMPLVNKEMG
+1506 VQTPLVNKEMG

-1523 LHERVGEQQTWA
+1523 LHERVSEQQTWA
-1535 WDDCGTRCKQY
+1535 WDDCGTRCEQY
-1546 QDFKDKDQKK
+1546 QQFKDKDQKK

-1561 RINGEYLKM
+1561 RLNGEYLKL
-1570 QGDNRFAFKSKTGFV
+1570 QGDNRFALRSKSGFV
-1585 QFGTDLDKTVNA
+1585 QFGVDIDNQVNL
-1597 QDESRRHNGVM
+1597 QDGSRRHNGAM
-1608 LTYGWGSTDFFDKN
+1608 LTYGWGSTDYFD
-1622 RAQNGVVVNDKYTG
+1622 RDRVQTGVVVSDKYTG
-1636 KADTSMLSLGGYST
+1636 KAETDMLSLGGYST
-1650 WYAKNGTY
+1650 WYARNGTY

-1672 RSRDGLSASQNG
+1672 RSRDGIKASQNG

-1725 VRNVSGQS
+1725 VRNVGGQS

>member
-146 HSAVNLNAKNV
+146 HSAVNLTAKNV
-157 DLAINNAYTAGSNS
+157 DLAINNAYTGGNS

-180 LAGSTV
+180 LTGSTV

-222 NGIRAIQGANQN
+222 NGIRAIQGAYQN

-353 LNAGYDTSSSTIKT
+353 LNAGYDTSSTTIKT

-504 KGSVKTAEGQ
+504 KGSVKTAEKQ

-564 NTGSAAAFV
+564 NTGSATFV

-790 SAAEDSGDTI
+790 SAAEDS
-800 TINTTGSIGGNV
+800 
-812 DGGLGDDVIS
+812 
-822 VQAGTV
+822 
-828 KGSVIGGEGND
+828 
-839 TLTVTGTATVAGII
+839 
-853 DGGNGNDTME
+853 
-863 WSGSSSL
+863 
-870 GGVQGGAGS
+870 
-879 DTLTVSSTQY
+879 
-889 NGSQMLDGGDDTSVA
+889 
-904 DGQIDTLNLNGVTAT
+904 
-919 TNGSTIIN
+919 
-927 WEVIKLNQ
+927 
-935 GTKLTLDGTLTTGSG
+935 
-950 TDAAGNPMGLAI
+950 
-962 DSSSTLATGS
+962 
-972 TATVTGDV
+972 
-980 ANAGTIDLHT
+980 
-990 HNTNPVNS
+990 
-998 LTINGNYTG
+998 
-1007 NNGTVLMDTALGNDT
+1007 
-1022 SATDSIHVTGNTS
+1022 
-1035 GTTNLSIFNA
+1035 
-1045 GGTGAITTS
+1045 
-1054 GIQVIRVDGTSADGS
+1054 
-1069 FLLLHNTPVSI
+1069 
-1080 NGFDYYLYKGLP
+1080 
-1092 DGTSNN
+1092 
-1098 WYLRSICSNG
+1098 
-1108 SSTTGGSSTGTDAL
+1108 
-1122 GCAPNDTII
+1122 
-1131 VQDSASVNRI
+1131 
-1141 EGAGGA
+1141 
-1147 DTISVL
+1147 
-1153 GNASVVG
+1153 
-1160 DVLGGGQG
+1160 
-1168 KDNSAATDMG
+1168 G

-1725 VRNVSGQS
+1725 VRNVGGQS

>member
-100 DVTVAATGGFA
+100 DVTVAATGGFT

-180 LAGSTV
+180 LTGSTV
-186 DSGEGSTYNGRYTTV
+186 DSGERSTYNGRYTTV
-201 TLDNLKVNQTA
+201 TLDNLKVNQTS

-296 SKGTDSSTFVWDSHG
+296 SKGSDSSTFVWDSHG

-382 SNGQFEQAA
+382 SNAQFEQAA

-504 KGSVKTAEGQ
+504 KGSVKKAEGQ

-564 NTGSAAAFV
+564 NTGSATFV

-790 SAAEDSGDTI
+790 SAAEDS
-800 TINTTGSIGGNV
+800 
-812 DGGLGDDVIS
+812 
-822 VQAGTV
+822 
-828 KGSVIGGEGND
+828 
-839 TLTVTGTATVAGII
+839 
-853 DGGNGNDTME
+853 
-863 WSGSSSL
+863 
-870 GGVQGGAGS
+870 
-879 DTLTVSSTQY
+879 
-889 NGSQMLDGGDDTSVA
+889 
-904 DGQIDTLNLNGVTAT
+904 
-919 TNGSTIIN
+919 
-927 WEVIKLNQ
+927 
-935 GTKLTLDGTLTTGSG
+935 
-950 TDAAGNPMGLAI
+950 
-962 DSSSTLATGS
+962 
-972 TATVTGDV
+972 
-980 ANAGTIDLHT
+980 
-990 HNTNPVNS
+990 
-998 LTINGNYTG
+998 
-1007 NNGTVLMDTALGNDT
+1007 
-1022 SATDSIHVTGNTS
+1022 
-1035 GTTNLSIFNA
+1035 
-1045 GGTGAITTS
+1045 
-1054 GIQVIRVDGTSADGS
+1054 
-1069 FLLLHNTPVSI
+1069 
-1080 NGFDYYLYKGLP
+1080 
-1092 DGTSNN
+1092 
-1098 WYLRSICSNG
+1098 
-1108 SSTTGGSSTGTDAL
+1108 
-1122 GCAPNDTII
+1122 
-1131 VQDSASVNRI
+1131 
-1141 EGAGGA
+1141 
-1147 DTISVL
+1147 
-1153 GNASVVG
+1153 
-1160 DVLGGGQG
+1160 
-1168 KDNSAATDMG
+1168 G

-1725 VRNVSGQS
+1725 VRNVGGQS

>member
-133 NIRANGNVNGLGS
+133 NIQANGNVNGLGS
-146 HSAVNLNAKNV
+146 HSAVNLTAKNV
-157 DLAINNAYTAGSNS
+157 DLAINNAYTGGNS

-180 LAGSTV
+180 LTGSTV

-296 SKGTDSSTFVWDSHG
+296 SKGSDSSTFVWDSHG

-353 LNAGYDTSSSTIKT
+353 LNAGYDTSSTTIKT

-461 APNYAYYAYAY
+461 APNYVYYAYAY

-564 NTGSAAAFV
+564 NTGSAAFV

-1007 NNGTVLMDTALGNDT
+1007 
-1022 SATDSIHVTGNTS
+1022 
-1035 GTTNLSIFNA
+1035 
-1045 GGTGAITTS
+1045 
-1054 GIQVIRVDGTSADGS
+1054 
-1069 FLLLHNTPVSI
+1069 
-1080 NGFDYYLYKGLP
+1080 
-1092 DGTSNN
+1092 
-1098 WYLRSICSNG
+1098 
-1108 SSTTGGSSTGTDAL
+1108 
-1122 GCAPNDTII
+1122 
-1131 VQDSASVNRI
+1131 
-1141 EGAGGA
+1141 
-1147 DTISVL
+1147 
-1153 GNASVVG
+1153 
-1160 DVLGGGQG
+1160 
-1168 KDNSAATDMG
+1168 
-1178 DTITINTTGS
+1178 
-1188 IGGNVDGGLG
+1188 
-1198 DDVISVQ
+1198 
-1205 AGTVKGSVI
+1205 
-1214 GGEGNDT
+1214 
-1221 LTVTGTA
+1221 
-1228 TVAGIIDGGN
+1228 
-1238 GNDTMEWSGSS
+1238 
-1249 SLGGVQGGAGS
+1249 
-1260 DTLTVSSTQY
+1260 
-1270 NGSQMLDGGDDTSV
+1270 
-1284 ADGQIDTLNL
+1284 
-1294 NGVTATTNGSTI
+1294 
-1306 INWEVIKLNQGTK
+1306 
-1319 LTLDGT
+1319 
-1325 LTTGSGTDA
+1325 
-1334 AGNPMGLAIDSSS
+1334 
-1347 TLATGSTA
+1347 
-1355 TVTGDVANAGTID
+1355 
-1368 LHTHNTN
+1368 
-1375 PVNSLTINGN
+1375 
-1385 YTGKSGSKLL
+1385 KSGSKLL

-1535 WDDCGTRCKQY
+1535 WDDCGTRCEQY
-1546 QDFKDKDQKK
+1546 QQFKDKDQKK

-1561 RINGEYLKM
+1561 RLNGEYLKL
-1570 QGDNRFAFKSKTGFV
+1570 QGDNRFALRSKSGFV
-1585 QFGTDLDKTVNA
+1585 QFGVDIDNQVNL
-1597 QDESRRHNGVM
+1597 QDGSRRHNGAM
-1608 LTYGWGSTDFFDKN
+1608 LTYGWGSTDYFD
-1622 RAQNGVVVNDKYTG
+1622 RDRVQNGVVVSDKYTG
-1636 KADTSMLSLGGYST
+1636 KAETDMLSLGGYST

-1725 VRNVSGQS
+1725 VRNVGGQS

>member
-58 GNVSPSCNNVPATT
+58 GNGSPSCNNVPATT

-133 NIRANGNVNGLGS
+133 NIQANGNVNGLGS
-146 HSAVNLNAKNV
+146 HSAVNLTAKNV
-157 DLAINNAYTAGSNS
+157 DLAINNAYTGGNS

-180 LAGSTV
+180 LTGSTV

-291 SNIAI
+291 SNIDI
-296 SKGTDSSTFVWDSHG
+296 IKGSDTSSAVWDSHG

-353 LNAGYDTSSSTIKT
+353 LNAGYDTSSTTIKT

-504 KGSVKTAEGQ
+504 KGSVKTAERQ

-564 NTGSAAAFV
+564 NTGSAAFV

-708 NLASIDP
+708 NLASIDR

-765 ADTISILGSASVTG
+765 ADTIRILGSASVTG

-839 TLTVTGTATVAGII
+839 TLTVTGTATVAGI
-853 DGGNGNDTME
+853 M
-863 WSGSSSL
+863 
-870 GGVQGGAGS
+870 
-879 DTLTVSSTQY
+879 
-889 NGSQMLDGGDDTSVA
+889 
-904 DGQIDTLNLNGVTAT
+904 
-919 TNGSTIIN
+919 
-927 WEVIKLNQ
+927 
-935 GTKLTLDGTLTTGSG
+935 
-950 TDAAGNPMGLAI
+950 
-962 DSSSTLATGS
+962 
-972 TATVTGDV
+972 
-980 ANAGTIDLHT
+980 
-990 HNTNPVNS
+990 
-998 LTINGNYTG
+998 
-1007 NNGTVLMDTALGNDT
+1007 
-1022 SATDSIHVTGNTS
+1022 
-1035 GTTNLSIFNA
+1035 
-1045 GGTGAITTS
+1045 
-1054 GIQVIRVDGTSADGS
+1054 
-1069 FLLLHNTPVSI
+1069 
-1080 NGFDYYLYKGLP
+1080 
-1092 DGTSNN
+1092 
-1098 WYLRSICSNG
+1098 
-1108 SSTTGGSSTGTDAL
+1108 
-1122 GCAPNDTII
+1122 
-1131 VQDSASVNRI
+1131 
-1141 EGAGGA
+1141 
-1147 DTISVL
+1147 
-1153 GNASVVG
+1153 
-1160 DVLGGGQG
+1160 
-1168 KDNSAATDMG
+1168 
-1178 DTITINTTGS
+1178 
-1188 IGGNVDGGLG
+1188 
-1198 DDVISVQ
+1198 
-1205 AGTVKGSVI
+1205 
-1214 GGEGNDT
+1214 
-1221 LTVTGTA
+1221 
-1228 TVAGIIDGGN
+1228 DGGN

>member
-133 NIRANGNVNGLGS
+133 NIQANGNVNGLGS
-146 HSAVNLNAKNV
+146 HSAVNLTAKKV
-157 DLAINNAYTAGSNS
+157 DLAINNAYTGGNS

-180 LAGSTV
+180 LTGSTV

-353 LNAGYDTSSSTIKT
+353 LNAGYDTSSTTIKT

-514 VADTTKQP
+514 VADTTKQS

-564 NTGSAAAFV
+564 NTGSAAFV

-839 TLTVTGTATVAGII
+839 TLTVTGTATVAGI
-853 DGGNGNDTME
+853 M
-863 WSGSSSL
+863 
-870 GGVQGGAGS
+870 
-879 DTLTVSSTQY
+879 
-889 NGSQMLDGGDDTSVA
+889 
-904 DGQIDTLNLNGVTAT
+904 
-919 TNGSTIIN
+919 
-927 WEVIKLNQ
+927 
-935 GTKLTLDGTLTTGSG
+935 
-950 TDAAGNPMGLAI
+950 
-962 DSSSTLATGS
+962 
-972 TATVTGDV
+972 
-980 ANAGTIDLHT
+980 
-990 HNTNPVNS
+990 
-998 LTINGNYTG
+998 
-1007 NNGTVLMDTALGNDT
+1007 
-1022 SATDSIHVTGNTS
+1022 
-1035 GTTNLSIFNA
+1035 
-1045 GGTGAITTS
+1045 
-1054 GIQVIRVDGTSADGS
+1054 
-1069 FLLLHNTPVSI
+1069 
-1080 NGFDYYLYKGLP
+1080 
-1092 DGTSNN
+1092 
-1098 WYLRSICSNG
+1098 
-1108 SSTTGGSSTGTDAL
+1108 
-1122 GCAPNDTII
+1122 
-1131 VQDSASVNRI
+1131 
-1141 EGAGGA
+1141 
-1147 DTISVL
+1147 
-1153 GNASVVG
+1153 
-1160 DVLGGGQG
+1160 
-1168 KDNSAATDMG
+1168 
-1178 DTITINTTGS
+1178 
-1188 IGGNVDGGLG
+1188 
-1198 DDVISVQ
+1198 
-1205 AGTVKGSVI
+1205 
-1214 GGEGNDT
+1214 
-1221 LTVTGTA
+1221 
-1228 TVAGIIDGGN
+1228 DGGN

>member
-100 DVTVAATGGFA
+100 DVTVAATGGFT

-146 HSAVNLNAKNV
+146 HSAVNLTAKNV
-157 DLAINNAYTAGSNS
+157 DLAINNAYTGGNS

-180 LAGSTV
+180 LTGSTV

-353 LNAGYDTSSSTIKT
+353 LNAGYDTSSTTIKT

-461 APNYAYYAYAY
+461 APNYVYYAYAY

-564 NTGSAAAFV
+564 NTGSATFV

-1007 NNGTVLMDTALGNDT
+1007 
-1022 SATDSIHVTGNTS
+1022 
-1035 GTTNLSIFNA
+1035 
-1045 GGTGAITTS
+1045 
-1054 GIQVIRVDGTSADGS
+1054 
-1069 FLLLHNTPVSI
+1069 
-1080 NGFDYYLYKGLP
+1080 
-1092 DGTSNN
+1092 
-1098 WYLRSICSNG
+1098 
-1108 SSTTGGSSTGTDAL
+1108 
-1122 GCAPNDTII
+1122 
-1131 VQDSASVNRI
+1131 
-1141 EGAGGA
+1141 
-1147 DTISVL
+1147 
-1153 GNASVVG
+1153 
-1160 DVLGGGQG
+1160 
-1168 KDNSAATDMG
+1168 
-1178 DTITINTTGS
+1178 
-1188 IGGNVDGGLG
+1188 
-1198 DDVISVQ
+1198 
-1205 AGTVKGSVI
+1205 
-1214 GGEGNDT
+1214 
-1221 LTVTGTA
+1221 
-1228 TVAGIIDGGN
+1228 
-1238 GNDTMEWSGSS
+1238 
-1249 SLGGVQGGAGS
+1249 
-1260 DTLTVSSTQY
+1260 
-1270 NGSQMLDGGDDTSV
+1270 
-1284 ADGQIDTLNL
+1284 
-1294 NGVTATTNGSTI
+1294 
-1306 INWEVIKLNQGTK
+1306 
-1319 LTLDGT
+1319 
-1325 LTTGSGTDA
+1325 
-1334 AGNPMGLAIDSSS
+1334 
-1347 TLATGSTA
+1347 
-1355 TVTGDVANAGTID
+1355 
-1368 LHTHNTN
+1368 
-1375 PVNSLTINGN
+1375 
-1385 YTGKSGSKLL
+1385 KSGSKLL

-1492 TPTIPIYDEPTSAY
+1492 TPTIPIYDEPVPAY
-1506 VQMPLVNKEMG
+1506 VQTPLVNKEMG

-1523 LHERVGEQQTWA
+1523 LHERVSEQQTWA
-1535 WDDCGTRCKQY
+1535 WDDCGTRCEQY
-1546 QDFKDKDQKK
+1546 QQFKDKDQKK

-1561 RINGEYLKM
+1561 RLNGEYLKL
-1570 QGDNRFAFKSKTGFV
+1570 QGDNRFALRSKSGFV
-1585 QFGTDLDKTVNA
+1585 QFGVDIDNQVNL
-1597 QDESRRHNGVM
+1597 QDGSRRHNGAM

-1725 VRNVSGQS
+1725 VRNVGGQS

>member
-100 DVTVAATGGFA
+100 DVTVAATGGFT

-180 LAGSTV
+180 LTGSTI

-222 NGIRAIQGANQN
+222 NGIRAIQGAYQN

-296 SKGTDSSTFVWDSHG
+296 SKGSDSSTFVWDSHG

-564 NTGSAAAFV
+564 NTGSATFV

-1007 NNGTVLMDTALGNDT
+1007 
-1022 SATDSIHVTGNTS
+1022 
-1035 GTTNLSIFNA
+1035 
-1045 GGTGAITTS
+1045 
-1054 GIQVIRVDGTSADGS
+1054 
-1069 FLLLHNTPVSI
+1069 
-1080 NGFDYYLYKGLP
+1080 
-1092 DGTSNN
+1092 
-1098 WYLRSICSNG
+1098 
-1108 SSTTGGSSTGTDAL
+1108 
-1122 GCAPNDTII
+1122 
-1131 VQDSASVNRI
+1131 
-1141 EGAGGA
+1141 
-1147 DTISVL
+1147 
-1153 GNASVVG
+1153 
-1160 DVLGGGQG
+1160 
-1168 KDNSAATDMG
+1168 
-1178 DTITINTTGS
+1178 
-1188 IGGNVDGGLG
+1188 
-1198 DDVISVQ
+1198 
-1205 AGTVKGSVI
+1205 
-1214 GGEGNDT
+1214 
-1221 LTVTGTA
+1221 
-1228 TVAGIIDGGN
+1228 
-1238 GNDTMEWSGSS
+1238 
-1249 SLGGVQGGAGS
+1249 
-1260 DTLTVSSTQY
+1260 
-1270 NGSQMLDGGDDTSV
+1270 
-1284 ADGQIDTLNL
+1284 
-1294 NGVTATTNGSTI
+1294 
-1306 INWEVIKLNQGTK
+1306 
-1319 LTLDGT
+1319 
-1325 LTTGSGTDA
+1325 
-1334 AGNPMGLAIDSSS
+1334 
-1347 TLATGSTA
+1347 
-1355 TVTGDVANAGTID
+1355 
-1368 LHTHNTN
+1368 
-1375 PVNSLTINGN
+1375 
-1385 YTGKSGSKLL
+1385 KSGSKLL

-1492 TPTIPIYDEPTSAY
+1492 TPTIPIYDEPVPAY
-1506 VQMPLVNKEMG
+1506 VQTPLVNKEMG

-1523 LHERVGEQQTWA
+1523 LHERVSEQQTWA
-1535 WDDCGTRCKQY
+1535 WDDCGTRCEQY
-1546 QDFKDKDQKK
+1546 QQFKDKDQKK

-1561 RINGEYLKM
+1561 RLNGEYLKL
-1570 QGDNRFAFKSKTGFV
+1570 QGDNRFALRSKSGFV
-1585 QFGTDLDKTVNA
+1585 QFGVDIDNQVNL
-1597 QDESRRHNGVM
+1597 QDGSRRHNGAM
-1608 LTYGWGSTDFFDKN
+1608 LTYGWGSTDYFD
-1622 RAQNGVVVNDKYTG
+1622 RDRVQNGVVVSDKYTG
-1636 KADTSMLSLGGYST
+1636 KAETDMLSLGGYST
-1650 WYAKNGTY
+1650 WYARNGTY

-1672 RSRDGLSASQNG
+1672 RSRDGIKASQNG

-1725 VRNVSGQS
+1725 VRNVGGQS

>member
-133 NIRANGNVNGLGS
+133 NIQANGNVNGLGS
-146 HSAVNLNAKNV
+146 HSAVNLTAKNV
-157 DLAINNAYTAGSNS
+157 DLAINNAYTGGNS

-180 LAGSTV
+180 LTGSTV

-296 SKGTDSSTFVWDSHG
+296 SKGTDSSKFVWDSHG

-353 LNAGYDTSSSTIKT
+353 LNAGYDTSSTTIKT

-564 NTGSAAAFV
+564 NTGSAAFV

-632 TVTANT
+632 TVTGNT

-839 TLTVTGTATVAGII
+839 TLTVTGTATVAGI
-853 DGGNGNDTME
+853 M
-863 WSGSSSL
+863 
-870 GGVQGGAGS
+870 
-879 DTLTVSSTQY
+879 
-889 NGSQMLDGGDDTSVA
+889 
-904 DGQIDTLNLNGVTAT
+904 
-919 TNGSTIIN
+919 
-927 WEVIKLNQ
+927 
-935 GTKLTLDGTLTTGSG
+935 
-950 TDAAGNPMGLAI
+950 
-962 DSSSTLATGS
+962 
-972 TATVTGDV
+972 
-980 ANAGTIDLHT
+980 
-990 HNTNPVNS
+990 
-998 LTINGNYTG
+998 
-1007 NNGTVLMDTALGNDT
+1007 
-1022 SATDSIHVTGNTS
+1022 
-1035 GTTNLSIFNA
+1035 
-1045 GGTGAITTS
+1045 
-1054 GIQVIRVDGTSADGS
+1054 
-1069 FLLLHNTPVSI
+1069 
-1080 NGFDYYLYKGLP
+1080 
-1092 DGTSNN
+1092 
-1098 WYLRSICSNG
+1098 
-1108 SSTTGGSSTGTDAL
+1108 
-1122 GCAPNDTII
+1122 
-1131 VQDSASVNRI
+1131 
-1141 EGAGGA
+1141 
-1147 DTISVL
+1147 
-1153 GNASVVG
+1153 
-1160 DVLGGGQG
+1160 
-1168 KDNSAATDMG
+1168 
-1178 DTITINTTGS
+1178 
-1188 IGGNVDGGLG
+1188 
-1198 DDVISVQ
+1198 
-1205 AGTVKGSVI
+1205 
-1214 GGEGNDT
+1214 
-1221 LTVTGTA
+1221 
-1228 TVAGIIDGGN
+1228 DGGN

>member
-180 LAGSTV
+180 LTGSTV

-262 VSGNSSNLGDPL
+262 VSGNSSNLRDPL

-564 NTGSAAAFV
+564 NTGSATFV

-839 TLTVTGTATVAGII
+839 TLTVTGTATVAGI
-853 DGGNGNDTME
+853 M
-863 WSGSSSL
+863 
-870 GGVQGGAGS
+870 
-879 DTLTVSSTQY
+879 
-889 NGSQMLDGGDDTSVA
+889 
-904 DGQIDTLNLNGVTAT
+904 
-919 TNGSTIIN
+919 
-927 WEVIKLNQ
+927 
-935 GTKLTLDGTLTTGSG
+935 
-950 TDAAGNPMGLAI
+950 
-962 DSSSTLATGS
+962 
-972 TATVTGDV
+972 
-980 ANAGTIDLHT
+980 
-990 HNTNPVNS
+990 
-998 LTINGNYTG
+998 
-1007 NNGTVLMDTALGNDT
+1007 
-1022 SATDSIHVTGNTS
+1022 
-1035 GTTNLSIFNA
+1035 
-1045 GGTGAITTS
+1045 
-1054 GIQVIRVDGTSADGS
+1054 
-1069 FLLLHNTPVSI
+1069 
-1080 NGFDYYLYKGLP
+1080 
-1092 DGTSNN
+1092 
-1098 WYLRSICSNG
+1098 
-1108 SSTTGGSSTGTDAL
+1108 
-1122 GCAPNDTII
+1122 
-1131 VQDSASVNRI
+1131 
-1141 EGAGGA
+1141 
-1147 DTISVL
+1147 
-1153 GNASVVG
+1153 
-1160 DVLGGGQG
+1160 
-1168 KDNSAATDMG
+1168 
-1178 DTITINTTGS
+1178 
-1188 IGGNVDGGLG
+1188 
-1198 DDVISVQ
+1198 
-1205 AGTVKGSVI
+1205 
-1214 GGEGNDT
+1214 
-1221 LTVTGTA
+1221 
-1228 TVAGIIDGGN
+1228 DGGN

>member
-133 NIRANGNVNGLGS
+133 NIQANGNVNGLGS
-146 HSAVNLNAKNV
+146 HSAVNLTAKNV
-157 DLAINNAYTAGSNS
+157 DLAINNAYTGGNS

-180 LAGSTV
+180 LTGSTV

-353 LNAGYDTSSSTIKT
+353 LNAGYDTSSTTIKT

-504 KGSVKTAEGQ
+504 KGSVKTAEKQ

-564 NTGSAAAFV
+564 NTGSATFV

-790 SAAEDSGDTI
+790 SAAEDS
-800 TINTTGSIGGNV
+800 
-812 DGGLGDDVIS
+812 
-822 VQAGTV
+822 
-828 KGSVIGGEGND
+828 
-839 TLTVTGTATVAGII
+839 
-853 DGGNGNDTME
+853 
-863 WSGSSSL
+863 
-870 GGVQGGAGS
+870 
-879 DTLTVSSTQY
+879 
-889 NGSQMLDGGDDTSVA
+889 
-904 DGQIDTLNLNGVTAT
+904 
-919 TNGSTIIN
+919 
-927 WEVIKLNQ
+927 
-935 GTKLTLDGTLTTGSG
+935 
-950 TDAAGNPMGLAI
+950 
-962 DSSSTLATGS
+962 
-972 TATVTGDV
+972 
-980 ANAGTIDLHT
+980 
-990 HNTNPVNS
+990 
-998 LTINGNYTG
+998 
-1007 NNGTVLMDTALGNDT
+1007 
-1022 SATDSIHVTGNTS
+1022 
-1035 GTTNLSIFNA
+1035 
-1045 GGTGAITTS
+1045 
-1054 GIQVIRVDGTSADGS
+1054 
-1069 FLLLHNTPVSI
+1069 
-1080 NGFDYYLYKGLP
+1080 
-1092 DGTSNN
+1092 
-1098 WYLRSICSNG
+1098 
-1108 SSTTGGSSTGTDAL
+1108 
-1122 GCAPNDTII
+1122 
-1131 VQDSASVNRI
+1131 
-1141 EGAGGA
+1141 
-1147 DTISVL
+1147 
-1153 GNASVVG
+1153 
-1160 DVLGGGQG
+1160 
-1168 KDNSAATDMG
+1168 G

>member
-180 LAGSTV
+180 LTGSTI
-186 DSGEGSTYNGRYTTV
+186 DSGERSTYNGRYTTV

-353 LNAGYDTSSSTIKT
+353 LNAGYDTSSTTIKT

-564 NTGSAAAFV
+564 NTGSATFV

-839 TLTVTGTATVAGII
+839 TLTVTGTATVAGI
-853 DGGNGNDTME
+853 M
-863 WSGSSSL
+863 
-870 GGVQGGAGS
+870 
-879 DTLTVSSTQY
+879 
-889 NGSQMLDGGDDTSVA
+889 
-904 DGQIDTLNLNGVTAT
+904 
-919 TNGSTIIN
+919 
-927 WEVIKLNQ
+927 
-935 GTKLTLDGTLTTGSG
+935 
-950 TDAAGNPMGLAI
+950 
-962 DSSSTLATGS
+962 
-972 TATVTGDV
+972 
-980 ANAGTIDLHT
+980 
-990 HNTNPVNS
+990 
-998 LTINGNYTG
+998 
-1007 NNGTVLMDTALGNDT
+1007 
-1022 SATDSIHVTGNTS
+1022 
-1035 GTTNLSIFNA
+1035 
-1045 GGTGAITTS
+1045 
-1054 GIQVIRVDGTSADGS
+1054 
-1069 FLLLHNTPVSI
+1069 
-1080 NGFDYYLYKGLP
+1080 
-1092 DGTSNN
+1092 
-1098 WYLRSICSNG
+1098 
-1108 SSTTGGSSTGTDAL
+1108 
-1122 GCAPNDTII
+1122 
-1131 VQDSASVNRI
+1131 
-1141 EGAGGA
+1141 
-1147 DTISVL
+1147 
-1153 GNASVVG
+1153 
-1160 DVLGGGQG
+1160 
-1168 KDNSAATDMG
+1168 
-1178 DTITINTTGS
+1178 
-1188 IGGNVDGGLG
+1188 
-1198 DDVISVQ
+1198 
-1205 AGTVKGSVI
+1205 
-1214 GGEGNDT
+1214 
-1221 LTVTGTA
+1221 
-1228 TVAGIIDGGN
+1228 DGGN

>member
-100 DVTVAATGGFA
+100 DVTVAATGGFT

-180 LAGSTV
+180 LTGSTV

-296 SKGTDSSTFVWDSHG
+296 SKGSDSSTFVWDSHG

-353 LNAGYDTSSSTIKT
+353 LNAGYDTSSTTIKT

-461 APNYAYYAYAY
+461 APNYVYYAYAY

-564 NTGSAAAFV
+564 NTGSATFV

-1007 NNGTVLMDTALGNDT
+1007 
-1022 SATDSIHVTGNTS
+1022 
-1035 GTTNLSIFNA
+1035 
-1045 GGTGAITTS
+1045 
-1054 GIQVIRVDGTSADGS
+1054 
-1069 FLLLHNTPVSI
+1069 
-1080 NGFDYYLYKGLP
+1080 
-1092 DGTSNN
+1092 
-1098 WYLRSICSNG
+1098 
-1108 SSTTGGSSTGTDAL
+1108 
-1122 GCAPNDTII
+1122 
-1131 VQDSASVNRI
+1131 
-1141 EGAGGA
+1141 
-1147 DTISVL
+1147 
-1153 GNASVVG
+1153 
-1160 DVLGGGQG
+1160 
-1168 KDNSAATDMG
+1168 
-1178 DTITINTTGS
+1178 
-1188 IGGNVDGGLG
+1188 
-1198 DDVISVQ
+1198 
-1205 AGTVKGSVI
+1205 
-1214 GGEGNDT
+1214 
-1221 LTVTGTA
+1221 
-1228 TVAGIIDGGN
+1228 
-1238 GNDTMEWSGSS
+1238 
-1249 SLGGVQGGAGS
+1249 
-1260 DTLTVSSTQY
+1260 
-1270 NGSQMLDGGDDTSV
+1270 
-1284 ADGQIDTLNL
+1284 
-1294 NGVTATTNGSTI
+1294 
-1306 INWEVIKLNQGTK
+1306 
-1319 LTLDGT
+1319 
-1325 LTTGSGTDA
+1325 
-1334 AGNPMGLAIDSSS
+1334 
-1347 TLATGSTA
+1347 
-1355 TVTGDVANAGTID
+1355 
-1368 LHTHNTN
+1368 
-1375 PVNSLTINGN
+1375 
-1385 YTGKSGSKLL
+1385 KSGSKLL

-1570 QGDNRFAFKSKTGFV
+1570 QGDNRFALRSKSGFV
-1585 QFGTDLDKTVNA
+1585 QFGVDIDNQVNL
-1597 QDESRRHNGVM
+1597 QDGSRRHNGAM
-1608 LTYGWGSTDFFDKN
+1608 LTYGWGSTDYFD
-1622 RAQNGVVVNDKYTG
+1622 RDRVQNGVVVSDKYTG
-1636 KADTSMLSLGGYST
+1636 KAETDMLSLGGYST
-1650 WYAKNGTY
+1650 WYARNGTY

-1672 RSRDGLSASQNG
+1672 RSRDGIKASQNG

-1725 VRNVSGQS
+1725 VRNVGGQS

>member
-133 NIRANGNVNGLGS
+133 NIQANGNVNGLGS
-146 HSAVNLNAKNV
+146 HSAVNLTAKNV
-157 DLAINNAYTAGSNS
+157 DLAINNAYTGGNS

-180 LAGSTV
+180 LTGSTV

-353 LNAGYDTSSSTIKT
+353 LNAGYDTSSTTIKT

-564 NTGSAAAFV
+564 NTGSATFV

-839 TLTVTGTATVAGII
+839 TLTVTGTATVAGI
-853 DGGNGNDTME
+853 M
-863 WSGSSSL
+863 
-870 GGVQGGAGS
+870 
-879 DTLTVSSTQY
+879 
-889 NGSQMLDGGDDTSVA
+889 
-904 DGQIDTLNLNGVTAT
+904 
-919 TNGSTIIN
+919 
-927 WEVIKLNQ
+927 
-935 GTKLTLDGTLTTGSG
+935 
-950 TDAAGNPMGLAI
+950 
-962 DSSSTLATGS
+962 
-972 TATVTGDV
+972 
-980 ANAGTIDLHT
+980 
-990 HNTNPVNS
+990 
-998 LTINGNYTG
+998 
-1007 NNGTVLMDTALGNDT
+1007 
-1022 SATDSIHVTGNTS
+1022 
-1035 GTTNLSIFNA
+1035 
-1045 GGTGAITTS
+1045 
-1054 GIQVIRVDGTSADGS
+1054 
-1069 FLLLHNTPVSI
+1069 
-1080 NGFDYYLYKGLP
+1080 
-1092 DGTSNN
+1092 
-1098 WYLRSICSNG
+1098 
-1108 SSTTGGSSTGTDAL
+1108 
-1122 GCAPNDTII
+1122 
-1131 VQDSASVNRI
+1131 
-1141 EGAGGA
+1141 
-1147 DTISVL
+1147 
-1153 GNASVVG
+1153 
-1160 DVLGGGQG
+1160 
-1168 KDNSAATDMG
+1168 
-1178 DTITINTTGS
+1178 
-1188 IGGNVDGGLG
+1188 
-1198 DDVISVQ
+1198 
-1205 AGTVKGSVI
+1205 
-1214 GGEGNDT
+1214 
-1221 LTVTGTA
+1221 
-1228 TVAGIIDGGN
+1228 DGGN

-1492 TPTIPIYDEPTSAY
+1492 TPTIPIYDEPVPAY
-1506 VQMPLVNKEMG
+1506 VQTPLVNKEMG

-1523 LHERVGEQQTWA
+1523 LHERVSEQQTWA
-1535 WDDCGTRCKQY
+1535 WDDCGTRCEQY
-1546 QDFKDKDQKK
+1546 QQFKDKDQKK

-1561 RINGEYLKM
+1561 RLNGEYLKL
-1570 QGDNRFAFKSKTGFV
+1570 QGDNRFALRSKSGFV
-1585 QFGTDLDKTVNA
+1585 QFGVDIDNQVNL
-1597 QDESRRHNGVM
+1597 QDGSRRHNGAM
-1608 LTYGWGSTDFFDKN
+1608 LTYGWGSTDYFD
-1622 RAQNGVVVNDKYTG
+1622 RDRVQNGVVVSDKYTG
-1636 KADTSMLSLGGYST
+1636 KAETDMLSLGGYST
-1650 WYAKNGTY
+1650 WYARNGTY

-1672 RSRDGLSASQNG
+1672 RSRDGIKASQNG

-1725 VRNVSGQS
+1725 VRNVGGQS

>member
-100 DVTVAATGGFA
+100 DVTVAATGGFT

-222 NGIRAIQGANQN
+222 NGIRAIQGAYQN

-291 SNIAI
+291 SNIDI
-296 SKGTDSSTFVWDSHG
+296 IKGSDTSSAVWDSHG

-461 APNYAYYAYAY
+461 APNYVYYAYAY

-504 KGSVKTAEGQ
+504 KGSVKTAERQ

-564 NTGSAAAFV
+564 NTGSATFV

-1007 NNGTVLMDTALGNDT
+1007 
-1022 SATDSIHVTGNTS
+1022 
-1035 GTTNLSIFNA
+1035 
-1045 GGTGAITTS
+1045 
-1054 GIQVIRVDGTSADGS
+1054 
-1069 FLLLHNTPVSI
+1069 
-1080 NGFDYYLYKGLP
+1080 
-1092 DGTSNN
+1092 
-1098 WYLRSICSNG
+1098 
-1108 SSTTGGSSTGTDAL
+1108 
-1122 GCAPNDTII
+1122 
-1131 VQDSASVNRI
+1131 
-1141 EGAGGA
+1141 
-1147 DTISVL
+1147 
-1153 GNASVVG
+1153 
-1160 DVLGGGQG
+1160 
-1168 KDNSAATDMG
+1168 
-1178 DTITINTTGS
+1178 
-1188 IGGNVDGGLG
+1188 
-1198 DDVISVQ
+1198 
-1205 AGTVKGSVI
+1205 
-1214 GGEGNDT
+1214 
-1221 LTVTGTA
+1221 
-1228 TVAGIIDGGN
+1228 
-1238 GNDTMEWSGSS
+1238 
-1249 SLGGVQGGAGS
+1249 
-1260 DTLTVSSTQY
+1260 
-1270 NGSQMLDGGDDTSV
+1270 
-1284 ADGQIDTLNL
+1284 
-1294 NGVTATTNGSTI
+1294 
-1306 INWEVIKLNQGTK
+1306 
-1319 LTLDGT
+1319 
-1325 LTTGSGTDA
+1325 
-1334 AGNPMGLAIDSSS
+1334 
-1347 TLATGSTA
+1347 
-1355 TVTGDVANAGTID
+1355 
-1368 LHTHNTN
+1368 
-1375 PVNSLTINGN
+1375 
-1385 YTGKSGSKLL
+1385 KSGSKLL

-1492 TPTIPIYDEPTSAY
+1492 TPTIPIYDEPVPAY
-1506 VQMPLVNKEMG
+1506 VQTPLVNKEMG

-1523 LHERVGEQQTWA
+1523 LHERVSEQQTWA
-1535 WDDCGTRCKQY
+1535 WDDCGTRCEQY
-1546 QDFKDKDQKK
+1546 QQFKDKDQKK

-1561 RINGEYLKM
+1561 RLNGEYLKL
-1570 QGDNRFAFKSKTGFV
+1570 QGDNRFALRSKSGFV
-1585 QFGTDLDKTVNA
+1585 QFGVDIDNQVNL
-1597 QDESRRHNGVM
+1597 QDGSRRHNGAM
-1608 LTYGWGSTDFFDKN
+1608 LTYGWGSTDYFD
-1622 RAQNGVVVNDKYTG
+1622 RDRVQNGVVVSDKYTG
-1636 KADTSMLSLGGYST
+1636 KAETDMLSLGGYST
-1650 WYAKNGTY
+1650 WYARNGTY

-1672 RSRDGLSASQNG
+1672 RSRDGIKASQNG

-1725 VRNVSGQS
+1725 VRNVGGQS

>member
-133 NIRANGNVNGLGS
+133 NIQANGNVNGLGS
-146 HSAVNLNAKNV
+146 HSAVNLTAKNV
-157 DLAINNAYTAGSNS
+157 DLAINNAYTGGNS

-180 LAGSTV
+180 LTGSTV

-353 LNAGYDTSSSTIKT
+353 LNAGYDTSSTTIKT

-564 NTGSAAAFV
+564 NTGSAAFV

-839 TLTVTGTATVAGII
+839 TLTVTGTATVAGI
-853 DGGNGNDTME
+853 M
-863 WSGSSSL
+863 
-870 GGVQGGAGS
+870 
-879 DTLTVSSTQY
+879 
-889 NGSQMLDGGDDTSVA
+889 
-904 DGQIDTLNLNGVTAT
+904 
-919 TNGSTIIN
+919 
-927 WEVIKLNQ
+927 
-935 GTKLTLDGTLTTGSG
+935 
-950 TDAAGNPMGLAI
+950 
-962 DSSSTLATGS
+962 
-972 TATVTGDV
+972 
-980 ANAGTIDLHT
+980 
-990 HNTNPVNS
+990 
-998 LTINGNYTG
+998 
-1007 NNGTVLMDTALGNDT
+1007 
-1022 SATDSIHVTGNTS
+1022 
-1035 GTTNLSIFNA
+1035 
-1045 GGTGAITTS
+1045 
-1054 GIQVIRVDGTSADGS
+1054 
-1069 FLLLHNTPVSI
+1069 
-1080 NGFDYYLYKGLP
+1080 
-1092 DGTSNN
+1092 
-1098 WYLRSICSNG
+1098 
-1108 SSTTGGSSTGTDAL
+1108 
-1122 GCAPNDTII
+1122 
-1131 VQDSASVNRI
+1131 
-1141 EGAGGA
+1141 
-1147 DTISVL
+1147 
-1153 GNASVVG
+1153 
-1160 DVLGGGQG
+1160 
-1168 KDNSAATDMG
+1168 
-1178 DTITINTTGS
+1178 
-1188 IGGNVDGGLG
+1188 
-1198 DDVISVQ
+1198 
-1205 AGTVKGSVI
+1205 
-1214 GGEGNDT
+1214 
-1221 LTVTGTA
+1221 
-1228 TVAGIIDGGN
+1228 DGGN

-1476 NNYHWT
+1476 NNYHWM

>member
-133 NIRANGNVNGLGS
+133 NIQANGNVNGLGS
-146 HSAVNLNAKNV
+146 HSAVNLTAKNV
-157 DLAINNAYTAGSNS
+157 DLAINNAYTGGNS

-296 SKGTDSSTFVWDSHG
+296 SKGSDSSTAVWDSHG

-353 LNAGYDTSSSTIKT
+353 LNAGYDTSSTTIKT

-382 SNGQFEQAA
+382 SNAQFEQAA

-472 DSTGADLGYKAFQ
+472 DSTGTDLGYKAFQ

-504 KGSVKTAEGQ
+504 KGSVKTAEKQ

-564 NTGSAAAFV
+564 NTGSAAFV

-632 TVTANT
+632 TVTGNT

-839 TLTVTGTATVAGII
+839 TLTVTGTATVAGI
-853 DGGNGNDTME
+853 M
-863 WSGSSSL
+863 
-870 GGVQGGAGS
+870 
-879 DTLTVSSTQY
+879 
-889 NGSQMLDGGDDTSVA
+889 
-904 DGQIDTLNLNGVTAT
+904 
-919 TNGSTIIN
+919 
-927 WEVIKLNQ
+927 
-935 GTKLTLDGTLTTGSG
+935 
-950 TDAAGNPMGLAI
+950 
-962 DSSSTLATGS
+962 
-972 TATVTGDV
+972 
-980 ANAGTIDLHT
+980 
-990 HNTNPVNS
+990 
-998 LTINGNYTG
+998 
-1007 NNGTVLMDTALGNDT
+1007 
-1022 SATDSIHVTGNTS
+1022 
-1035 GTTNLSIFNA
+1035 
-1045 GGTGAITTS
+1045 
-1054 GIQVIRVDGTSADGS
+1054 
-1069 FLLLHNTPVSI
+1069 
-1080 NGFDYYLYKGLP
+1080 
-1092 DGTSNN
+1092 
-1098 WYLRSICSNG
+1098 
-1108 SSTTGGSSTGTDAL
+1108 
-1122 GCAPNDTII
+1122 
-1131 VQDSASVNRI
+1131 
-1141 EGAGGA
+1141 
-1147 DTISVL
+1147 
-1153 GNASVVG
+1153 
-1160 DVLGGGQG
+1160 
-1168 KDNSAATDMG
+1168 
-1178 DTITINTTGS
+1178 
-1188 IGGNVDGGLG
+1188 
-1198 DDVISVQ
+1198 
-1205 AGTVKGSVI
+1205 
-1214 GGEGNDT
+1214 
-1221 LTVTGTA
+1221 
-1228 TVAGIIDGGN
+1228 DGGN

>member
-180 LAGSTV
+180 LTGSTI

-222 NGIRAIQGANQN
+222 NGIRAIQGAYQN

-296 SKGTDSSTFVWDSHG
+296 SKGSDSSTFVWDSHG

-461 APNYAYYAYAY
+461 APNYVYYAYAY

-564 NTGSAAAFV
+564 NTGSATFV

-1007 NNGTVLMDTALGNDT
+1007 
-1022 SATDSIHVTGNTS
+1022 
-1035 GTTNLSIFNA
+1035 
-1045 GGTGAITTS
+1045 
-1054 GIQVIRVDGTSADGS
+1054 
-1069 FLLLHNTPVSI
+1069 
-1080 NGFDYYLYKGLP
+1080 
-1092 DGTSNN
+1092 
-1098 WYLRSICSNG
+1098 
-1108 SSTTGGSSTGTDAL
+1108 
-1122 GCAPNDTII
+1122 
-1131 VQDSASVNRI
+1131 
-1141 EGAGGA
+1141 
-1147 DTISVL
+1147 
-1153 GNASVVG
+1153 
-1160 DVLGGGQG
+1160 
-1168 KDNSAATDMG
+1168 
-1178 DTITINTTGS
+1178 
-1188 IGGNVDGGLG
+1188 
-1198 DDVISVQ
+1198 
-1205 AGTVKGSVI
+1205 
-1214 GGEGNDT
+1214 
-1221 LTVTGTA
+1221 
-1228 TVAGIIDGGN
+1228 
-1238 GNDTMEWSGSS
+1238 
-1249 SLGGVQGGAGS
+1249 
-1260 DTLTVSSTQY
+1260 
-1270 NGSQMLDGGDDTSV
+1270 
-1284 ADGQIDTLNL
+1284 
-1294 NGVTATTNGSTI
+1294 
-1306 INWEVIKLNQGTK
+1306 
-1319 LTLDGT
+1319 
-1325 LTTGSGTDA
+1325 
-1334 AGNPMGLAIDSSS
+1334 
-1347 TLATGSTA
+1347 
-1355 TVTGDVANAGTID
+1355 
-1368 LHTHNTN
+1368 
-1375 PVNSLTINGN
+1375 
-1385 YTGKSGSKLL
+1385 KSGSKLL

-1492 TPTIPIYDEPTSAY
+1492 TPTIPIYDEPVPAY
-1506 VQMPLVNKEMG
+1506 VQTPLVNKEMG

-1523 LHERVGEQQTWA
+1523 LHERVSEQQTWA
-1535 WDDCGTRCKQY
+1535 WDDCGTRCEQY
-1546 QDFKDKDQKK
+1546 QQFKDKDQKK

-1561 RINGEYLKM
+1561 RLNGEYLKL
-1570 QGDNRFAFKSKTGFV
+1570 QGDNRFALRSKSGFV
-1585 QFGTDLDKTVNA
+1585 QFGVDIDNQVNL
-1597 QDESRRHNGVM
+1597 QDGSRRHNGAM
-1608 LTYGWGSTDFFDKN
+1608 LTYGWGSTDYFD
-1622 RAQNGVVVNDKYTG
+1622 RDRVQNGVVVSDKYTG
-1636 KADTSMLSLGGYST
+1636 KAETDMLSLGGYST
-1650 WYAKNGTY
+1650 WYARNGTY

-1672 RSRDGLSASQNG
+1672 RSRDGIKASQNG

-1725 VRNVSGQS
+1725 VRNVGGQS

>member
-100 DVTVAATGGFA
+100 DVTVAATGGFT

-146 HSAVNLNAKNV
+146 HSAVNLTAKNV

-180 LAGSTV
+180 LTGSTV

-296 SKGTDSSTFVWDSHG
+296 SKGSDSSTAVWDSHG

-353 LNAGYDTSSSTIKT
+353 LNAGYDTSSTTIKT

-472 DSTGADLGYKAFQ
+472 DSTGTDLGYKAFQ

-514 VADTTKQP
+514 VADTTKEP

-564 NTGSAAAFV
+564 NTGSAAFV

-839 TLTVTGTATVAGII
+839 TLTVTGTATVAGI
-853 DGGNGNDTME
+853 M
-863 WSGSSSL
+863 
-870 GGVQGGAGS
+870 
-879 DTLTVSSTQY
+879 
-889 NGSQMLDGGDDTSVA
+889 
-904 DGQIDTLNLNGVTAT
+904 
-919 TNGSTIIN
+919 
-927 WEVIKLNQ
+927 
-935 GTKLTLDGTLTTGSG
+935 
-950 TDAAGNPMGLAI
+950 
-962 DSSSTLATGS
+962 
-972 TATVTGDV
+972 
-980 ANAGTIDLHT
+980 
-990 HNTNPVNS
+990 
-998 LTINGNYTG
+998 
-1007 NNGTVLMDTALGNDT
+1007 
-1022 SATDSIHVTGNTS
+1022 
-1035 GTTNLSIFNA
+1035 
-1045 GGTGAITTS
+1045 
-1054 GIQVIRVDGTSADGS
+1054 
-1069 FLLLHNTPVSI
+1069 
-1080 NGFDYYLYKGLP
+1080 
-1092 DGTSNN
+1092 
-1098 WYLRSICSNG
+1098 
-1108 SSTTGGSSTGTDAL
+1108 
-1122 GCAPNDTII
+1122 
-1131 VQDSASVNRI
+1131 
-1141 EGAGGA
+1141 
-1147 DTISVL
+1147 
-1153 GNASVVG
+1153 
-1160 DVLGGGQG
+1160 
-1168 KDNSAATDMG
+1168 
-1178 DTITINTTGS
+1178 
-1188 IGGNVDGGLG
+1188 
-1198 DDVISVQ
+1198 
-1205 AGTVKGSVI
+1205 
-1214 GGEGNDT
+1214 
-1221 LTVTGTA
+1221 
-1228 TVAGIIDGGN
+1228 DGGN

-1476 NNYHWT
+1476 NNYHWM

>member
-45 LDCTPDANGSYLV
+45 LDCTPDAKGSYLV

-72 SPTTLAPAAGFYVL
+72 SPTTLAPAAGYYVL
-86 TRSRLTEALTIGDT
+86 TRSKLKEPLTIGDT

-133 NIRANGNVNGLGS
+133 NIQANGNVNGLGS
-146 HSAVNLNAKNV
+146 HSAVNLTAKNV
-157 DLAINNAYTAGSNS
+157 DLAINNAYTGGNS

-180 LAGSTV
+180 LTGSTI

-222 NGIRAIQGANQN
+222 NGIRAIQGAYQN

-296 SKGTDSSTFVWDSHG
+296 SKGTDSSMLVWDSHG

-353 LNAGYDTSSSTIKT
+353 LNAGYDTSSTTIKT

-433 TQLSFSGDQTNLTS
+433 TRLSFSGDQTNLTS

-564 NTGSAAAFV
+564 NTGSAAFV

-839 TLTVTGTATVAGII
+839 TLTVTGTATVAGI
-853 DGGNGNDTME
+853 M
-863 WSGSSSL
+863 
-870 GGVQGGAGS
+870 
-879 DTLTVSSTQY
+879 
-889 NGSQMLDGGDDTSVA
+889 
-904 DGQIDTLNLNGVTAT
+904 
-919 TNGSTIIN
+919 
-927 WEVIKLNQ
+927 
-935 GTKLTLDGTLTTGSG
+935 
-950 TDAAGNPMGLAI
+950 
-962 DSSSTLATGS
+962 
-972 TATVTGDV
+972 
-980 ANAGTIDLHT
+980 
-990 HNTNPVNS
+990 
-998 LTINGNYTG
+998 
-1007 NNGTVLMDTALGNDT
+1007 
-1022 SATDSIHVTGNTS
+1022 
-1035 GTTNLSIFNA
+1035 
-1045 GGTGAITTS
+1045 
-1054 GIQVIRVDGTSADGS
+1054 
-1069 FLLLHNTPVSI
+1069 
-1080 NGFDYYLYKGLP
+1080 
-1092 DGTSNN
+1092 
-1098 WYLRSICSNG
+1098 
-1108 SSTTGGSSTGTDAL
+1108 
-1122 GCAPNDTII
+1122 
-1131 VQDSASVNRI
+1131 
-1141 EGAGGA
+1141 
-1147 DTISVL
+1147 
-1153 GNASVVG
+1153 
-1160 DVLGGGQG
+1160 
-1168 KDNSAATDMG
+1168 
-1178 DTITINTTGS
+1178 
-1188 IGGNVDGGLG
+1188 
-1198 DDVISVQ
+1198 
-1205 AGTVKGSVI
+1205 
-1214 GGEGNDT
+1214 
-1221 LTVTGTA
+1221 
-1228 TVAGIIDGGN
+1228 DGGN